1 MDAALMD
8 VARLQEV
15 RLSIRA
21 LPSVRA
27 SVHLLSPQSLRT
39 EFTDVSGN
47 LLPLLIAI
55 RLEEPQGLTCV
66 LVADEQRAQTL
77 AGDLAA
83 MGVPEAQVVVLP
95 SMLGE
100 LFEDTPPDLHLIGS
114 RIESLWKVATGQ
126 ARVLIAT
133 AQSLLE
139 PTLPPD
145 ALREAAFTAR
155 RGEMLDMEWLMR
167 RLVELGYEREEMVAQ
182 RGQFSRRGGIVDIF
196 PVHADEPVR
205 LEFFGDEI
213 DRLQPFDSDSQRA
226 SGHLS
231 ECVITPAREVL
242 WNAADVEG
250 AVSKLQHLLEEAL
263 HDLGQKG
270 NERAPDAL
278 RQRIEDDLLRL
289 QHRVAFDRLEHYIA
303 LLHPGAHALQYLPSD
318 CLLVVEEPLQAQTV
332 YHQSSRDALDVLAHR
347 VKRGEMLPLE
357 KLWQSVP
364 TAVPQPDGFSTVLR
378 HILQDRQWLAVS
390 SIPSPRELLPKVKE
404 EELNARALP
413 GYRGQLPALMGTIR
427 SWLQSRCVV
436 IVATEQPHRVSE
448 ILEEHDLFPNG
459 IPTDGEQ
466 GALAVVH
473 ARLSSGFLW
482 EAARLVVLTDA
493 ELFGASRLRILRRR
507 VHEGIPLSSILDLRS
522 GDYVVHIHHG
532 IGIYRGITQREV
544 LGVRR
549 DYLLIQYAPPDILLV
564 PTDQIDRLQKYIG
577 SEDNPPAIHRLGG
590 SEWAMTKRHAKA
602 KARKMAEELIRL
614 YAAREAAERPPYSPD
629 TPWQQE
635 MESAFPYDETPDQR
649 RAILEVKRDME
660 GSRKPMDRLI
670 CGDVG
675 FGKTEVAIRAAFK
688 AVMEGRQ
695 VAVICPTTVLAAQHY
710 NTFRERFAAY
720 PIRVELLN
728 RFRSPKE
735 QKEVVEGL
743 RVGAV
748 DVVIGTHRLL
758 SKDVQFR
765 NLGLLVVDE
774 EQRFGVAHKE
784 HLKRLRTQV
793 DVLTLT
799 ATPIPRTLHMALGGL
814 RAMSVI
820 NDPPFGRLPIRTI
833 VRPYDDDVVR
843 EAILRELERGGQ
855 VYYVHNRVQSIYHV
869 AQHVQEL
876 VPFARIRVAHGQMP
890 DDELEEVMLGFYHHD
905 FDVLVCTTII
915 ENGLD
920 VPNAN
925 TLIVERAHRL
935 GLAQLYQLRG
945 RVGRSDRQAY
955 AYFFYRNDAKLDERA
970 QQRLNALRE
979 FAGLGSG
986 LKLAM
991 RDLEIRGAGNLLG
1004 AEQHGAMISVGFEL
1018 YAEMLAEAIRE
1029 LRGQPEETFYL
1040 PPVDVPVNAYIP
1052 ATYIADESQRIFFYK
1067 KMAAVRKLEDVAEI
1081 EAELRDRFGPLP
1093 EVVQNAL
1100 QLLRLRLQAA
1110 RIGIAEVKANRHWA
1124 NIRFAG
1130 HVRLTPQA
1138 VRALTHVYRQHQF
1151 TGEGV
1156 RLSLAGNGSPLA
1168 ALADMFDLLENA
1180 LEQREKV

>member
-1 MDAALMD
+1 MD
-8 VARLQEV
+8 VPRLQELV
-15 RLSIRA
+15 DTLRA
-21 LPSVRA
+21 LPGVRVGA
-27 SVHLLSPQSLRT
+27 HLVSPQSHRT
-39 EFTDVSGN
+39 EFTEVSGN
-47 LLPLLIAI
+47 LLPLLLATSL
-55 RLEEPQGLTCV
+55 RENSPLLCV
-66 LVADEQRAQTL
+66 LVADTQRAETL
-77 AGDLAA
+77 ALDLAVL
-83 MGVPEAQVVVLP
+83 GVPEEQVVILP

-100 LFEDTPPDLHLIGS
+100 LFEDTSPDLHLIGS
-114 RIESLWKVATGQ
+114 RIESLWKVATG
-126 ARVLIAT
+126 RTKVLIAT
-133 AQSLLE
+133 PQSLLE

-145 ALREAAFTAR
+145 ALREAAFTVR
-155 RGEMLDMEWLMR
+155 KGETVDMEGMLH
-167 RLVELGYEREEMVAQ
+167 RLVQLGYEREEMVAQ
-182 RGQFSRRGGIVDIF
+182 RGQFSRRGGILDVF
-196 PVHADEPVR
+196 PVHTDEPVR
-205 LEFFGDEI
+205 MEFFGDEI
-213 DRLQPFDSDSQRA
+213 DRLQPFDPDSQRA
-226 SGHLS
+226 TGHLGA
-231 ECVITPAREVL
+231 CTVTPAREVL
-242 WNAADVEG
+242 WDRADVEG
-250 AVSKLQHLLEEAL
+250 ATRLLQQLLDETLTSLVAE
-263 HDLGQKG
+263 GS
-270 NERAPDAL
+270 ERAPDAL

-289 QHRVAFDRLEHYIA
+289 QNRVVFERLEHYIA
-303 LLHPGAHALQYLPSD
+303 LLHRGVNALQYLPPD
-318 CLLVVEEPLQAQTV
+318 CLLILDEPLQQQTV
-332 YHQSSRDALDVLAHR
+332 YAQSSREALDVLSHR
-347 VKRGEMLPLE
+347 VQRGEMLPIE
-357 KLWQSVP
+357 RLWQGVP
-364 TAVPQPDGFSTVLR
+364 FAVPQPEGFSAVLA
-378 HILQDRQWLAVS
+378 HILQGRQWVAFS
-390 SIPSPRELLPKVKE
+390 SIPAPREVLPKVRE
-404 EELNARALP
+404 EELAARALP
-413 GYRGQLPALMGTIR
+413 GYRGQLSALMGTLR
-427 SWLQSRCVV
+427 NWLQSRCVV
-436 IVATEQPHRVSE
+436 VIATEQPHRVRE
-448 ILEEHDLFPNG
+448 ILEEHDLFPVDM
-459 IPTDGEQ
+459 PADAEQ
-466 GALAVVH
+466 GALVLAH
-473 ARLSSGFLW
+473 ARLSTGFLW
-482 EAARLVVLTDA
+482 EKARLVVLTDA
-493 ELFGASRLRILRRR
+493 ELFGASRMRILRRR
-507 VHEGIPLSSILDLRS
+507 VHEGIPLSSILDLRP

-532 IGIYRGITQREV
+532 IGIYRGIVQREV

-549 DYLLIQYAPPDILLV
+549 DYLLIQYAPPDTLLV
-564 PTDQIDRLQKYIG
+564 PTDQVDRLQKYIG
-577 SEDNPPAIHRLGG
+577 SEENPPEIHRLGG
-590 SEWAMTKRHAKA
+590 SEWALTKRRAKA
-602 KARKMAEELIRL
+602 KARQMAEELIRL

-635 MESAFPYDETPDQR
+635 MESAFPYEETPDQR

-758 SKDVQFR
+758 SKDVQFH

-774 EQRFGVAHKE
+774 EQRFGVAQKE
-784 HLKRLRTQV
+784 YIKRLRTQV

-799 ATPIPRTLHMALGGL
+799 ATPIPRTLHLALGGL

-820 NDPPFGRLPIRTI
+820 NDPPFGRLPIRTV

-876 VPFARIRVAHGQMP
+876 VPFARVRVAHGQMP

-1004 AEQHGAMISVGFEL
+1004 AEQHGAMVSVGFEL

-1029 LRGQPEETFYL
+1029 LRGQPEETFFL
-1040 PPVDVPVNAYIP
+1040 PPVDVPVNVYIP
-1052 ATYIADESQRIFFYK
+1052 PGYIADEAQRILFYK
-1067 KMAAVRKLEDVAEI
+1067 KMAAVRKMQDVDEI

-1100 QLLRLRLQAA
+1100 WLLRLRLQAA
-1110 RIGIAEVKANRHWA
+1110 RIGIAEVKADKQWA
-1124 NIRFAG
+1124 NIRFQK

-1168 ALADMFDLLENA
+1168 TLSDMLDLLEHA
-1180 LEQREKV
+1180 LKQKA

>member
-1 MDAALMD
+1 MD
-8 VARLQEV
+8 VPRLQE
-15 RLSIRA
+15 LLETLRA
-21 LPSVRA
+21 LSSVRA
-27 SVHLLSPQSLRT
+27 GAHLLSPRSHRT

-47 LLPLLIAI
+47 LLPLLIAASL
-55 RLEEPQGLTCV
+55 REDSPLLCV
-66 LVADEQRAQTL
+66 LVADTQRAETL
-77 AGDLAA
+77 ALDLAVL
-83 MGVPEAQVVVLP
+83 GVPEEQIVVLP
-95 SMLGE
+95 SLLSE

-114 RIESLWKVATGQ
+114 RIESLWKVATGR
-126 ARVLIAT
+126 AKVLIAT
-133 AQSLLE
+133 PQSLLE

-145 ALREAAFTAR
+145 ALRKATFTVR
-155 RGEMLDMEWLMR
+155 KGEMVDMEHLLR
-167 RLVELGYEREEMVAQ
+167 RLVQLGYEREEMVAQ
-182 RGQFSRRGGIVDIF
+182 RGQFSRRGGILDVF

-205 LEFFGDEI
+205 MEFFGDEI
-213 DRLQPFDSDSQRA
+213 DRLQPFDPDSQRA
-226 SGHLS
+226 TCHLS
-231 ECVITPAREVL
+231 ECTMTPAREVL
-242 WNAADVEG
+242 WDSADVEG
-250 AVSKLQHLLEEAL
+250 AIRLLSQMLEETLAQL
-263 HDLGQKG
+263 VAEG
-270 NERAPDAL
+270 NERAPQEL

-289 QHRVAFDRLEHYIA
+289 QNRVAFERLEHYIA
-303 LLHPGAHALQYLPSD
+303 LLHHGVDVLQYLPSD
-318 CLLVVEEPLQAQTV
+318 CLLVLNEPLQQQAV
-332 YHQSSRDALDVLAHR
+332 YASSSRDTLDVLSHR
-347 VKRGEMLPLE
+347 VKRGEMLPIE
-357 KLWQSVP
+357 KLWQSLP
-364 TAVPQPDGFSTVLR
+364 FAVPQPEGFSSVLK
-378 HILQDRQWLAVS
+378 HLLEGRQWVAFS
-390 SIPSPRELLPKVKE
+390 SIPTPQELLPKARE
-404 EELNARALP
+404 EELTARALP
-413 GYRGQLPALMGTIR
+413 GYRGQLSALMGTLR
-427 SWLQSRCVV
+427 NWLESGCTVV
-436 IVATEQPHRVSE
+436 VATEQPHRVRE
-448 ILEEHDLFPNG
+448 ILEEHDLFPADE
-459 IPTDGEQ
+459 PAEGEQ
-466 GALAVVH
+466 GVLVVVH

-482 EAARLVVLTDA
+482 EKARLVVLTDA
-493 ELFGASRLRILRRR
+493 ELFGASRVRILRRH
-507 VHEGIPLSSILDLRS
+507 VHEGIPLSSILDLRP

-532 IGIYRGITQREV
+532 IGIYRGIVQREV

-549 DYLLIQYAPPDILLV
+549 DYLLIQYAPPDTLLV
-564 PTDQIDRLQKYIG
+564 PADQIDRLQKYIG
-577 SEDNPPAIHRLGG
+577 SEENPPEIHRLGG
-590 SEWAMTKRHAKA
+590 SEWAMTKRRAKA
-602 KARKMAEELIRL
+602 KARRMAEELIRL

-635 MESAFPYDETPDQR
+635 MESAFPYEETPDQR
-649 RAILEVKRDME
+649 RAILDVKRDME

-688 AVMEGRQ
+688 AVMEGKQ
-695 VAVICPTTVLAAQHY
+695 VAVMCPTTVLAAQHY

-758 SKDVQFR
+758 SKDVRFH

-774 EQRFGVAHKE
+774 EQRFGVAQKE
-784 HLKRLRTQV
+784 HIKRLRTQV

-799 ATPIPRTLHMALGGL
+799 ATPIPRTLHIALGGL

-890 DDELEEVMLGFYHHD
+890 DEELEEVMLGFYHHD

-955 AYFFYRNDAKLDERA
+955 AYFFYRNDARLDERA

-1029 LRGQPEETFYL
+1029 LRGQPEETFFL
-1040 PPVDVPVNAYIP
+1040 PPVDVPVNVYIP
-1052 ATYIADESQRIFFYK
+1052 PAYIADESQRIFFYK
-1067 KMAAVRKLEDVAEI
+1067 KMAAVRKMQDVEEI

-1100 QLLRLRLQAA
+1100 WLLRLRLQAA
-1110 RIGIAEVKANRHWA
+1110 RIGVAEVKADKQWA
-1124 NIRFAG
+1124 NIRFQS

-1156 RLSLAGNGSPLA
+1156 RLSLVGNNSPLA
-1168 ALADMFDLLENA
+1168 ALADMLDLLENA
-1180 LEQREKV
+1180 LRQTQKV

>member
-1 MDAALMD
+1 MD
-8 VARLQEV
+8 VPRLQE
-15 RLSIRA
+15 LLEALRA
-21 LPSVRA
+21 LTGVRDCA
-27 SVHLLSPQSLRT
+27 HLLSPQSHRT

-47 LLPLLIAI
+47 LLPLLIAAS
-55 RLEEPQGLTCV
+55 LTEDSPLLCV
-66 LVADEQRAQTL
+66 LVADAQQAETL
-77 AGDLAA
+77 ALDLAVL
-83 MGVPEAQVVVLP
+83 GVPEGQVVVLP

-100 LFEDTPPDLHLIGS
+100 LFEDTSPDLHLIGS

-126 ARVLIAT
+126 AKVLIAT
-133 AQSLLE
+133 PQSLLE

-145 ALREAAFTAR
+145 ALCEATFTVHK
-155 RGEMLDMEWLMR
+155 GEMVDMERLLR
-167 RLVELGYEREEMVAQ
+167 RLVQLGYEREEMVAQ
-182 RGQFSRRGGIVDIF
+182 RGQFSRRGGIVDVF

-213 DRLQPFDSDSQRA
+213 ERLQPFDPDSQRA
-226 SGHLS
+226 TAHLD
-231 ECVITPAREVL
+231 ECTITPAREVL
-242 WNAADVEG
+242 WNCADVEG
-250 AVSKLQHLLEEAL
+250 TIRLLRRMLDETLQQLVAE
-263 HDLGQKG
+263 G
-270 NERAPDAL
+270 NERAPEHL
-278 RQRIEDDLLRL
+278 RQRMEDDLLRL
-289 QHRVAFDRLEHYIA
+289 QNCVAFERLEHYIA
-303 LLHPGAHALQYLPSD
+303 LLHRGVNALQYLSPD
-318 CLLVVEEPLQAQTV
+318 CLLVLHEPLHQQTV
-332 YHQSSRDALDVLAHR
+332 YAQSSRDALDVLLHR

-357 KLWQSVP
+357 KLWRGVP
-364 TAVPQPDGFSTVLR
+364 FAVPQPEGFTAVIG
-378 HILQDRQWLAVS
+378 HILSGREWVGVS
-390 SIPSPRELLPKVKE
+390 SIPSPRELLPKARE
-404 EELNARALP
+404 EELSVRALP
-413 GYRGQLPALMGTIR
+413 GYRGQLPALMGTLR
-427 SWLQSRCVV
+427 NWLQSQCVV

-448 ILEEHDLFPNG
+448 ILEEYDLFPTG
-459 IPTDGEQ
+459 LPRDGWH
-466 GALAVVH
+466 GSLVVAH
-473 ARLSSGFLW
+473 ARLSSGFFW
-482 EAARLVVLTDA
+482 EKARLAVLTDA
-493 ELFGASRLRILRRR
+493 ELFGASRVRILRRR
-507 VHEGIPLSSILDLRS
+507 VHEGIPLSSILDLRP

-532 IGIYRGITQREV
+532 IGIYRGIVQREV

-549 DYLLIQYAPPDILLV
+549 DYLLVQYAPPDTLLV

-577 SEDNPPAIHRLGG
+577 SEENTPEIHRLGG
-590 SEWAMTKRHAKA
+590 SEWAMTKRRAKA

-635 MESAFPYDETPDQR
+635 MESAFPYEETPDQR

-688 AVMEGRQ
+688 AVMEGKQ
-695 VAVICPTTVLAAQHY
+695 VAVMCPTTVLAAQHY

-735 QKEVVEGL
+735 QREVVEGL

-758 SKDVQFR
+758 SKDVRFH

-774 EQRFGVAHKE
+774 EQRFGVAQKE
-784 HLKRLRTQV
+784 QLKRLRTQV

-799 ATPIPRTLHMALGGL
+799 ATPIPRTLHIALGGL

-1004 AEQHGAMISVGFEL
+1004 AEQHGAMVSVGFEL
-1018 YAEMLAEAIRE
+1018 YAEMLAEAVRE
-1029 LRGQPEETFYL
+1029 LRGQPEETFFL
-1040 PPVDVPVNAYIP
+1040 PPVDLPVNVYIP
-1052 ATYIADESQRIFFYK
+1052 TGYISDESQRIFFYK
-1067 KMAAVRKLEDVAEI
+1067 KMAAVRKMQDVDEI

-1100 QLLRLRLQAA
+1100 WLLRLRLQAA
-1110 RIGIAEVKANRHWA
+1110 RVGIAEVKADRQWA
-1124 NIRFAG
+1124 NIRFQG

-1138 VRALTHVYRQHQF
+1138 VRALVQVYRQHQF

-1156 RLSLAGNGSPLA
+1156 RVSLMGNGSPLA
-1168 ALADMFDLLENA
+1168 ALSDAFDLLENA
-1180 LEQREKV
+1180 LRQKV

>member
-1 MDAALMD
+1 MEIH
-8 VARLQEV
+8 RLQEV
-15 RLSIRA
+15 VPTLHA
-21 LPSVRA
+21 LGGVRA
-27 SVHLLSPQSLRT
+27 FAHLLSADSHRT
-39 EFTDVSGN
+39 EFTEVTGN
-47 LLPLLIAI
+47 LLPLLIAGVADGQVP
-55 RLEEPQGLTCV
+55 LLCV
-66 LVADEQRAQTL
+66 LVADSQRAETL
-77 AGDLAA
+77 AQDLAV

-114 RIESLWKVATGQ
+114 RIEALWKVAIGQ

-145 ALREAAFTAR
+145 ALRESAFTLR
-155 RGEMLDMEWLMR
+155 RGAMADMEQLMR
-167 RLVELGYEREEMVAQ
+167 RLVRLGYEREEMVAQ
-182 RGQFSRRGGIVDIF
+182 RGQFSRRGGILDVF

-205 LEFFGDEI
+205 MEFFGDEI
-213 DRLQPFDSDSQRA
+213 ERMQPFDPDSQRA
-226 SGHLS
+226 TGHLD

-242 WNAADVEG
+242 WECADVEG
-250 AVSKLQHLLEEAL
+250 AVARLQELLEETLHELAQTDNQRAL
-263 HDLGQKG
+263 T
-270 NERAPDAL
+270 PL
-278 RQRIEDDLLRL
+278 RETIEDDILRL
-289 QHRVAFDRLEHYIA
+289 QNRVAFDRLEHYIA
-303 LLHPGAHALQYLPSD
+303 LLHPGVSALHYLPAE
-318 CLLVVEEPLQAQTV
+318 CLLVLDEPIQQQTV
-332 YHQSSRDALDVLAHR
+332 YHQSSRDALDVLVHR
-347 VKRGEMLPLE
+347 VRRGEMLPIDR
-357 KLWQSVP
+357 LWQSLPV
-364 TAVPQPDGFSTVLR
+364 AIPQPDGFPNVLAHLLEGR
-378 HILQDRQWLAVS
+378 KWVAFS
-390 SIPSPRELLPKVKE
+390 SIPAPRELLPKLRE
-404 EELNARALP
+404 QELTARALP
-413 GYRGQLPALMGTIR
+413 GYRGQLPALMGTLR
-427 SWLQSRCVV
+427 NWLASGCAVV
-436 IVATEQPHRVSE
+436 IATEQPHRVTE
-448 ILEEHDLFPNG
+448 ILEEHDLFPTD
-459 IPTDGEQ
+459 IPAEGT
-466 GALAVVH
+466 LTVVH

-482 EAARLVVLTDA
+482 ESAKLVVLTDA

-507 VHEGIPLSSILDLRS
+507 VHEGIPLSSILDLRP

-532 IGIYRGITQREV
+532 IGIYRGIVQREV

-549 DYLLIQYAPPDILLV
+549 DYLLIQYAPPDTLLV

-577 SEDNPPAIHRLGG
+577 SEENPPEIHRLGG
-590 SEWAMTKRHAKA
+590 SEWAMAKRRAKA

-614 YAAREAAERPPYSPD
+614 YAARESAERPPYSPD

-635 MESAFPYDETPDQR
+635 MESAFPYEETPDQR

-660 GSRKPMDRLI
+660 TSRKPMDRLV

-710 NTFRERFAAY
+710 QTFRERFAAY

-748 DVVIGTHRLL
+748 DVVVGTHRLL
-758 SKDVQFR
+758 SKDVQFH

-774 EQRFGVAHKE
+774 EQRFGVAQKE
-784 HLKRLRTQV
+784 HIKRLRTQV

-820 NDPPFGRLPIRTI
+820 NDPPFGRLPVRTI

-890 DDELEEVMLGFYHHD
+890 DEELEEVMLGFYQHD

-1004 AEQHGAMISVGFEL
+1004 AEQHGAMVSVGFEL
-1018 YAEMLAEAIRE
+1018 YAEMLAEAVRE
-1029 LRGQPEETFYL
+1029 LRGQPEETFFL
-1040 PPVDVPVNAYIP
+1040 PPVDVPVNVYIP
-1052 ATYIADESQRIFFYK
+1052 AGYIGDESQRIFFYK
-1067 KMAAVRKLEDVAEI
+1067 KMAAVRKEADVDEI

-1100 QLLRLRLQAA
+1100 WLLRLRLRAA
-1110 RIGIAEVKANRHWA
+1110 QIGIAEVKADRQWA
-1124 NIRFAG
+1124 NIRFQS

-1138 VRALTHVYRQHQF
+1138 VRLLTQVYRQHQF

-1156 RLSLAGNGSPLA
+1156 RLSLAGAASPLV
-1168 ALADMFDLLENA
+1168 ALAEMFDLLENA
-1180 LEQREKV
+1180 LRQPVTK

>member
-1 MDAALMD
+1 MD
-8 VARLQEV
+8 VPRLQE
-15 RLSIRA
+15 LLEA
-21 LPSVRA
+21 LRTLPGVRA
-27 SVHLLSPQSLRT
+27 CAHLLSPESHRI

-47 LLPLLIAI
+47 LLPLLIAAA
-55 RLEEPQGLTCV
+55 LTEDSPLLCV
-66 LVADEQRAQTL
+66 LVADVQRAETL
-77 AGDLAA
+77 ALDLAVL
-83 MGVPEAQVVVLP
+83 GVPEEQVVVLP

-114 RIESLWKVATGQ
+114 RVESLWKVATGQ
-126 ARVLIAT
+126 AKVLIAT
-133 AQSLLE
+133 PQSLLE
-139 PTLPPD
+139 PTLPPE
-145 ALREAAFTAR
+145 ALREASFTVR
-155 RGEMLDMEWLMR
+155 KGEMVDMEGLLR
-167 RLVELGYEREEMVAQ
+167 RLVQLGYEREEMVAQ
-182 RGQFSRRGGIVDIF
+182 RGQFSRRGGILDVF
-196 PVHADEPVR
+196 PVHADEPMR
-205 LEFFGDEI
+205 MEFFGDEI
-213 DRLQPFDSDSQRA
+213 DRLQPFDPDSQRA
-226 SGHLS
+226 TGHLS
-231 ECVITPAREVL
+231 KCTITPAREVL
-242 WNAADVEG
+242 WYRADVEC
-250 AVSKLQHLLEEAL
+250 ATYALQQILDETVAQLVAE
-263 HDLGQKG
+263 G
-270 NERAPDAL
+270 NERAPHQL

-289 QHRVAFDRLEHYIA
+289 QNRVAFERLEHYIA
-303 LLHPGAHALQYLPSD
+303 LLHRGVNALQYLPPD
-318 CLLVVEEPLQAQTV
+318 CLLVLDEPLQQQTV
-332 YHQSSRDALDVLAHR
+332 YAQSSRDALDVLSHR
-347 VKRGEMLPLE
+347 VRRGEMLPLA
-357 KLWQSVP
+357 KLWQGVP
-364 TAVPQPDGFSTVLR
+364 FAIPQPEGFAAVMG
-378 HILQDRQWLAVS
+378 HILNGRQWMAFS
-390 SIPSPRELLPKVKE
+390 SIPAPHEVLPKVRE
-404 EELNARALP
+404 EELTARALP
-413 GYRGQLPALMGTIR
+413 GYRGQLPALMGTLR
-427 SWLQSRCVV
+427 NWLQSRCVV
-436 IVATEQPHRVSE
+436 VVATEQPHRVRE
-448 ILEEHDLFPNG
+448 ILEEHDLFPTDVS
-459 IPTDGEQ
+459 TDGEH
-466 GALAVVH
+466 GALVVAH

-482 EAARLVVLTDA
+482 EKARLVVLTDA
-493 ELFGASRLRILRRR
+493 ELFGASRVRILRRR
-507 VHEGIPLSSILDLRS
+507 VHEGVPLSSILDLRP

-532 IGIYRGITQREV
+532 IGIYRGIVQREV

-549 DYLLIQYAPPDILLV
+549 DYLLIQYAPPDTLLV

-577 SEDNPPAIHRLGG
+577 SEENPPEIHRLGG
-590 SEWAMTKRHAKA
+590 SEWALAKRRAKA

-635 MESAFPYDETPDQR
+635 MESAFPYEETPDQR
-649 RAILEVKRDME
+649 RAIMEVKRDME

-688 AVMEGRQ
+688 AVMEGKQ
-695 VAVICPTTVLAAQHY
+695 VAVMCPTTVLAAQHY

-758 SKDVQFR
+758 SKDVKFH

-774 EQRFGVAHKE
+774 EQRFGVAQKE
-784 HLKRLRTQV
+784 HIKRLRTQV

-799 ATPIPRTLHMALGGL
+799 ATPIPRTLHIALGGL

-925 TLIVERAHRL
+925 TLIVERAHRM

-1004 AEQHGAMISVGFEL
+1004 AEQHGAMVSVGFEL

-1029 LRGQPEETFYL
+1029 LRGQPEETFFL
-1040 PPVDVPVNAYIP
+1040 PPVDVPVNVYIP
-1052 ATYIADESQRIFFYK
+1052 PAYIADESQRIFFYK
-1067 KMAAVRKLEDVAEI
+1067 KMAAVRKMQDVDEI

-1093 EVVQNAL
+1093 EVVRNAL
-1100 QLLRLRLQAA
+1100 WLLRLRLQAA
-1110 RIGIAEVKANRHWA
+1110 RLGIAEVKADRQWA
-1124 NIRFAG
+1124 NIRFQS

-1138 VRALTHVYRQHQF
+1138 VRTLASMYRQHQF

-1156 RLSLAGNGSPLA
+1156 RVSLAGSDSPLA
-1168 ALADMFDLLENA
+1168 ALSDVFDLLENA
-1180 LEQREKV
+1180 LRRKM

>member
-1 MDAALMD
+1 MD
-8 VARLQEV
+8 VRHLHEV
-15 RLSIRA
+15 VPALHA
-21 LPSVRA
+21 LPGVQAFAQLFTPA
-27 SVHLLSPQSLRT
+27 SHRT
-39 EFTDVSGN
+39 EFTGILGN
-47 LLPLLIAI
+47 LLPFLIV
-55 RLEEPQGLTCV
+55 GTLTENSPLFCV
-66 LVADEQRAQTL
+66 LVADSQRAETL
-77 AGDLAA
+77 AMDLVAL
-83 MGVPEAQVVVLP
+83 GVSEQQIVVLP

-114 RIESLWKVATGQ
+114 RVESLWKVATGQ
-126 ARVLIAT
+126 AKVLIAT
-133 AQSLLE
+133 PQSLLE
-139 PTLPPD
+139 PNLPPD
-145 ALREAAFTAR
+145 CLCKATFTVRQGDIA
-155 RGEMLDMEWLMR
+155 DMESLMR
-167 RLVELGYEREEMVAQ
+167 RLVRLGYEREEMVAQ
-182 RGQFSRRGGIVDIF
+182 RGQFSRRGGILDIF

-213 DRLQPFDSDSQRA
+213 ERIQPFDPDSQR
-226 SGHLS
+226 STGHIE
-231 ECVITPAREVL
+231 ECVITPAREV
-242 WNAADVEG
+242 WWQSADVMGTCERLQSLLEGTLQQLIAEG
-250 AVSKLQHLLEEAL
+250 A
-263 HDLGQKG
+263 G
-270 NERAPDAL
+270 RAAEQL
-278 RQRIEDDLLRL
+278 RPRIEDDVLRL
-289 QHRVAFDRLEHYIA
+289 QNRVAFERLEHYIA
-303 LLHPGAHALQYLPSD
+303 LLHPGVNALQYLPPD
-318 CLLVVEEPLQAQTV
+318 CLIVLDEPLQQQTSH
-332 YHQSSRDALDVLAHR
+332 HQSSREALDVLSHR
-347 VKRGEMLPLE
+347 VKRGEMLPIQ
-357 KLWQSVP
+357 KLWESEP
-364 TAVPQPDGFSTVLR
+364 FAVPQPDGFPAVIE
-378 HILQDRQWLAVS
+378 HILTNRRWFAFS
-390 SIPSPRELLPKVKE
+390 SIPAPREVIPKVRE
-404 EELNARALP
+404 QELNASALP
-413 GYRGQLPALMGTIR
+413 GYRGQLSALMSTAR
-427 SWLQSRCVV
+427 NWLDNRLVV
-436 IVATEQPHRVSE
+436 VVATEQPLRVSE
-448 ILEEHDLFPNG
+448 ILEEHNLFPSD
-459 IPTDGEQ
+459 IPTDDKH
-466 GALAVVH
+466 GALVVAH

-482 EAARLVVLTDA
+482 DEARLVVLTDA
-493 ELFGASRLRILRRR
+493 EMFGASRLRILRRR
-507 VHEGIPLSSILDLRS
+507 VHEGIPLSSILDLRP

-532 IGIYRGITQREV
+532 IGIYRGIVQREV

-549 DYLLIQYAPPDILLV
+549 DYLLIQYAPPDTLLV

-577 SEDNPPAIHRLGG
+577 SEENPPEIHRLGG
-590 SEWAMTKRHAKA
+590 SEWALTKRRAKA

-614 YAAREAAERPPYSPD
+614 YASRESAERPSYSPD

-635 MESAFPYDETPDQR
+635 MESAFLYEETPDQR
-649 RAILEVKRDME
+649 RAILEVKHDME

-688 AVMEGRQ
+688 AVMEGKQ

-710 NTFRERFAAY
+710 STFRERFAAY
-720 PIRVELLN
+720 PIRVELLT

-748 DVVIGTHRLL
+748 DVVISTHRLL
-758 SKDVQFR
+758 SKDVRFHR
-765 NLGLLVVDE
+765 LGLLVIDE
-774 EQRFGVAHKE
+774 EQRFGVAQKE
-784 HLKRLRTQV
+784 HIKRLRTQV

-814 RAMSVI
+814 RSMSII
-820 NDPPFGRLPIRTI
+820 NDPPFGRLPVRTI
-833 VRPYDDDVVR
+833 VRPSDDDVVR

-925 TLIVERAHRL
+925 TLLVDRSHRL

-955 AYFFYRNDAKLDERA
+955 AYFFYPNEAKLDERA

-986 LKLAM
+986 LKLAL

-1018 YAEMLAEAIRE
+1018 YAEMLAESIRE
-1029 LRGQPEETFYL
+1029 LRGQPDETLFL

-1052 ATYIADESQRIFFYK
+1052 ASYIRDESQRIFFYK
-1067 KMAAVRKLEDVAEI
+1067 KMAAVRQNKDVDEI
-1081 EAELRDRFGPLP
+1081 EYELRDRFGPLP

-1100 QLLRLRLQAA
+1100 WLLRLRLQAA
-1110 RIGIAEVKANRHWA
+1110 RNGIAEVKADRQWA
-1124 NIRFAG
+1124 NIRFAS

-1138 VRALTHVYRQHQF
+1138 VRALVHVYRQHQF
-1151 TGEGV
+1151 TGKGLRV
-1156 RLSLAGNGSPLA
+1156 SLSNASSPLSA
-1168 ALADMFDLLENA
+1168 IADMLDLLENA
-1180 LEQREKV
+1180 LREPVSP

>member
-1 MDAALMD
+1 MD
-8 VARLQEV
+8 VRRLHEIV
-15 RLSIRA
+15 PALHA
-21 LPSVRA
+21 LPGVRVFAHLFTPA
-27 SVHLLSPQSLRT
+27 SHRT
-39 EFTDVSGN
+39 EFIGVSGN
-47 LLPLLIAI
+47 LLPLIIAGAVAEGHP
-55 RLEEPQGLTCV
+55 LLCV
-66 LVADEQRAQTL
+66 LVADTQRAETL
-77 AGDLAA
+77 AGDLAVL
-83 MGVPEAQVVVLP
+83 GVPEAQVVVLP
-95 SMLGE
+95 SMLE
-100 LFEDTPPDLHLIGS
+100 QLFEDAPPDLHLIGS

-133 AQSLLE
+133 PQSLLE
-139 PTLPPD
+139 PTLPPESV
-145 ALREAAFTAR
+145 REATFTLR
-155 RGEMLDMEWLMR
+155 RGEMVDMEWLTR
-167 RLVELGYEREEMVAQ
+167 QLVNLGYEREEMVAQ
-182 RGQFSRRGGIVDIF
+182 RGQFSRRGGILDVF

-213 DRLQPFDSDSQRA
+213 ERIQPFDPDSQRSA
-226 SGHLS
+226 GHLD
-231 ECVITPAREVL
+231 ECTITPAREV
-242 WNAADVEG
+242 WWQSASVQEACER
-250 AVSKLQHLLEEAL
+250 LQSLLEETVQQLVAE
-263 HDLGQKG
+263 GAGRSAEQ
-270 NERAPDAL
+270 L
-278 RQRIEDDLLRL
+278 RQRIEDDILRL
-289 QHRVAFDRLEHYIA
+289 QNRVTFDRLEHYIA
-303 LLHPGAHALQYLPSD
+303 LLHPGVCALQYLPSD
-318 CLLVVEEPLQAQTV
+318 CLVVLDEPLQQQTA
-332 YHQSSRDALDVLAHR
+332 YGQSSRDALDVLSHR
-347 VKRGEMLPLE
+347 AKRGEMLPVE
-357 KLWQSVP
+357 RLWANLP
-364 TAVPQPDGFSTVLR
+364 LAVPQPEGFATVLA
-378 HILQDRQWLAVS
+378 HILAHRQWMAFS
-390 SIPSPRELLPKVKE
+390 SIPSPRELIPKVRE
-404 EELNARALP
+404 QEMNARALP

-427 SWLQSRCVV
+427 NWLEGRCVV
-436 IVATEQPHRVSE
+436 VVATEQPHRVSE
-448 ILEEHDLFPNG
+448 ILEEHDLY
-459 IPTDGEQ
+459 PTDLPQ
-466 GALAVVH
+466 DDQRGALVVVH

-482 EAARLVVLTDA
+482 EEARLVVLTDA

-507 VHEGIPLSSILDLRS
+507 VHEGIPLSSILDLRP

-532 IGIYRGITQREV
+532 IGIYRGIVQREV

-549 DYLLIQYAPPDILLV
+549 DYLLIHYAPPDTLLV

-577 SEDNPPAIHRLGG
+577 SEDNPPEVHRLGG
-590 SEWAMTKRHAKA
+590 SDWALTKRRAKA
-602 KARKMAEELIRL
+602 KARKIAEELIRL
-614 YAAREAAERPPYSPD
+614 YAARESAERPPYSAD

-660 GSRKPMDRLI
+660 ASRKPMDRLI

-695 VAVICPTTVLAAQHY
+695 VVVICPTTVLAAQHY

-728 RFRSPKE
+728 RFRTPKE
-735 QKEVVEGL
+735 QKEVIEGL

-758 SKDVQFR
+758 SKDVQFH

-774 EQRFGVAHKE
+774 EQRFGVAQKE
-784 HLKRLRTQV
+784 HIKRLRTQV

-820 NDPPFGRLPIRTI
+820 NDPPVGRLPVRTI

-843 EAILRELERGGQ
+843 EAILREMERGGQ

-955 AYFFYRNDAKLDERA
+955 AYFFYRNDARLDERA

-1040 PPVDVPVNAYIP
+1040 PPVDVPVNVYIP
-1052 ATYIADESQRIFFYK
+1052 ASYIADESQRILFYK
-1067 KMAAVRKLEDVAEI
+1067 KMAAVRQNKDVDEI
-1081 EAELRDRFGPLP
+1081 EHELRDRFGPLP

-1100 QLLRLRLQAA
+1100 WLLRLRLQAA
-1110 RIGIAEVKANRHWA
+1110 RIGVAEVKADKKWA
-1124 NIRFAG
+1124 NIRFAS

-1138 VRALTHVYRQHQF
+1138 VRALAHVYRQHQF

-1156 RLSLAGNGSPLA
+1156 RLSLTDASSPLSA
-1168 ALADMFDLLENA
+1168 IADMFDLLENA
-1180 LEQREKV
+1180 LKEPVGR

>member
-1 MDAALMD
+1 MD
-8 VARLQEV
+8 VQNLHEV
-15 RLSIRA
+15 VPLLRA
-21 LPSVRA
+21 LPGVRA
-27 SVHLLSPQSLRT
+27 FAHLFTPASHRT
-39 EFTDVSGN
+39 EFTGVSGN
-47 LLPLLIAI
+47 LLPLLIANA
-55 RLEEPQGLTCV
+55 LNDNSPLLCV
-66 LVADEQRAQTL
+66 LVADSQRAETL
-77 AGDLAA
+77 AMDLAGL
-83 MGVPEAQVVVLP
+83 GVPEAQIVVFP
-95 SMLGE
+95 SMLSE

-126 ARVLIAT
+126 AKVLIAT
-133 AQSLLE
+133 PQSLLE
-139 PTLPPD
+139 PTLPAD
-145 ALREAAFTAR
+145 SLREATFTLR
-155 RGEMLDMEWLMR
+155 RGEMADMEEILR
-167 RLVELGYEREEMVAQ
+167 RLVRLGYEREEMVAQ
-182 RGQFSRRGGIVDIF
+182 RGQFSRRGGILDVF

-205 LEFFGDEI
+205 VEFFGDEI
-213 DRLQPFDSDSQRA
+213 ERIQPFDPDSQR
-226 SGHLS
+226 STGHLS
-231 ECVITPAREVL
+231 ECTITPAREV
-242 WNAADVEG
+242 WWQSANVSG
-250 AVSKLQHLLEEAL
+250 ACQRLQDLLEETIQRLIAQN
-263 HDLGQKG
+263 LGRPAEQ
-270 NERAPDAL
+270 L
-278 RQRIEDDLLRL
+278 RQRIEDDILRL
-289 QHRVAFDRLEHYIA
+289 QNRVAFERLEHYIA
-303 LLHPGAHALQYLPSD
+303 LLHPGVNALQYLPPD
-318 CLLVVEEPLQAQTV
+318 CLLVVEEPLKQQTH
-332 YHQSSRDALDVLAHR
+332 YHQSSRDALDVLSHR
-347 VKRGEMLPLE
+347 VLRGEMLAIE
-357 KLWQSVP
+357 SLWETLPFAIPRSEGFP
-364 TAVPQPDGFSTVLR
+364 AVMG
-378 HILQDRQWLAVS
+378 HILASPRWLAFS
-390 SIPSPRELLPKVKE
+390 SIPTPREVIPKLRE
-404 EELNARALP
+404 QELNARALP
-413 GYRGQLPALMGTIR
+413 GYRGHLPALIETVR
-427 SWLQSRCVV
+427 NWLESRCVV
-436 IVATEQPHRVSE
+436 VVATEQPHRVNE
-448 ILEEHDLFPNG
+448 ILEEHHLFSSAISP
-459 IPTDGEQ
+459 DAEQ
-466 GALAVVH
+466 GALTVVH
-473 ARLSSGFLW
+473 ARFSTGFLW
-482 EAARLVVLTDA
+482 EEARLAILTDA
-493 ELFGASRLRILRRR
+493 ELFGASHLRILRRR
-507 VHEGIPLSSILDLRS
+507 VHEGIPLSSILDLRP
-522 GDYVVHIHHG
+522 GDYVVHIHQG
-532 IGIYRGITQREV
+532 IGIYRGIVQREV

-549 DYLLIQYAPPDILLV
+549 DYLLIQYAPPDTLLV

-577 SEDNPPAIHRLGG
+577 SEDNPPEVHRLGG
-590 SEWAMTKRHAKA
+590 SEWAMTKRRAKA

-614 YAAREAAERPPYSPD
+614 YAARESAERPPYSPD

-635 MESAFPYDETPDQR
+635 MESAFPYEETPDQR

-660 GSRKPMDRLI
+660 ASRKPMDRLI

-688 AVMEGRQ
+688 AVMDGKQ

-728 RFRSPKE
+728 RFRTPKE

-743 RVGAV
+743 RVGAL

-758 SKDVQFR
+758 SKDVQFH

-774 EQRFGVAHKE
+774 EQRFGVAQKE

-820 NDPPFGRLPIRTI
+820 NDPPFGRLPVRTI

-890 DDELEEVMLGFYHHD
+890 DDELEEVMLGFYHHE

-935 GLAQLYQLRG
+935 GLAQLHQLRG

-955 AYFFYRNDAKLDERA
+955 AYFFYRNDARLDERA

-986 LKLAM
+986 LKLAL

-1004 AEQHGAMISVGFEL
+1004 AEQHGAMLSVGFEL
-1018 YAEMLAEAIRE
+1018 YAQMLAEAIRE
-1029 LRGQPEETFYL
+1029 LRGQPEETFFL
-1040 PPVDVPVNAYIP
+1040 PPVDVPVNVYLP
-1052 ATYIADESQRIFFYK
+1052 ASYIADESQRIFFYK
-1067 KMAAVRKLEDVAEI
+1067 KMTAVRQNKDVEEI
-1081 EAELRDRFGPLP
+1081 EHELRDRFGPLP

-1100 QLLRLRLQAA
+1100 WLLRLRLQAA
-1110 RIGIAEVKANRHWA
+1110 RIGVAEVKADRQWA
-1124 NIRFAG
+1124 NVRFAS

-1138 VRALTHVYRQHQF
+1138 VHALAHVYRQHQF

-1156 RLSLAGNGSPLA
+1156 RVSLANASSPLSA
-1168 ALADMFDLLENA
+1168 IADMLDLLENA
-1180 LEQREKV
+1180 LKEPVGR

>member
-1 MDAALMD
+1 MD
-8 VARLQEV
+8 VPRLQE
-15 RLSIRA
+15 LLEPLRA
-21 LPSVRA
+21 LPGVRA
-27 SVHLLSPQSLRT
+27 CAHLLSPHSHRT
-39 EFTDVSGN
+39 EFTDASGN
-47 LLPLLIAI
+47 LLPLLIATSL
-55 RLEEPQGLTCV
+55 REDSPLLCV
-66 LVADEQRAQTL
+66 LVADVQRAETL
-77 AGDLAA
+77 ALDLAVLG
-83 MGVPEAQVVVLP
+83 MPEEQVVILP

-100 LFEDTPPDLHLIGS
+100 LFEDTPPNLHLIGS
-114 RIESLWKVATGQ
+114 RIESLWRVLTGQ
-126 ARVLIAT
+126 ARVLLAT
-133 AQSLLE
+133 PQSLLE

-145 ALREAAFTAR
+145 ALREAAFTVR
-155 RGEMLDMEWLMR
+155 KGDMVDMEQLLR
-167 RLVELGYEREEMVAQ
+167 RLVQLGYEREEMVAQ
-182 RGQFSRRGGIVDIF
+182 RGQFSRRGGILDVF

-205 LEFFGDEI
+205 MEFFGDEI
-213 DRLQPFDSDSQRA
+213 DRLQPFDPDSQRA
-226 SGHLS
+226 TRHLN
-231 ECVITPAREVL
+231 ECTITPAREVL
-242 WNAADVEG
+242 WDSADVEG
-250 AVSKLQHLLEEAL
+250 ATRAIQQLLEETLAQL
-263 HDLGQKG
+263 IAEG
-270 NERAPDAL
+270 NERAPENL

-289 QHRVAFDRLEHYIA
+289 HNRVAFERLEHYVA
-303 LLHPGAHALQYLPSD
+303 LLHRGVNARQYLPSD
-318 CLLVVEEPLQAQTV
+318 CLLILDEPLHQQTV
-332 YHQSSRDALDVLAHR
+332 YAQSSRDALDVLSHR
-347 VKRGEMLPLE
+347 VKRGEMLALE
-357 KLWQSVP
+357 KLWQALP
-364 TAVPQPDGFSTVLR
+364 LAVPQPDGFPALIE
-378 HILQDRQWLAVS
+378 HILHARQWTAFS
-390 SIPSPRELLPKVKE
+390 SIPTPREVLPKVRE
-404 EELNARALP
+404 EELSARALP
-413 GYRGQLPALMGTIR
+413 GYRGQLPMLMGTLR
-427 SWLQSRCVV
+427 NWLQSRCVV
-436 IVATEQPHRVSE
+436 VVATEQPHRLRE
-448 ILEEHDLFPNG
+448 ILEEHELFPTDM
-459 IPTDGEQ
+459 PADGEH
-466 GALAVVH
+466 GALIIAH

-482 EAARLVVLTDA
+482 EKVRLVVLTDA
-493 ELFGASRLRILRRR
+493 ELFGASRVRILRRH
-507 VHEGIPLSSILDLRS
+507 VHEGIPLSSILDLRP

-532 IGIYRGITQREV
+532 IGIYRGIVQREV

-549 DYLLIQYAPPDILLV
+549 DYLLIQYAPPDTLLV

-577 SEDNPPAIHRLGG
+577 SEENPPEIHRLGG
-590 SEWAMTKRHAKA
+590 SEWALTKRRAKA

-635 MESAFPYDETPDQR
+635 MESAFPYEETPDQR

-688 AVMEGRQ
+688 AVMEGKQ
-695 VAVICPTTVLAAQHY
+695 VAVMCPTTVLAAQHY

-758 SKDVQFR
+758 SKDVQFH

-774 EQRFGVAHKE
+774 EQRFGVAQKE
-784 HLKRLRTQV
+784 HIKRLRTQV

-799 ATPIPRTLHMALGGL
+799 ATPIPRTLHIALGGL
-814 RAMSVI
+814 RALSVI

-876 VPFARIRVAHGQMP
+876 VPFARVRVAHGQMP

-955 AYFFYRNDAKLDERA
+955 AYFFYRNDARLDDRA

-979 FAGLGSG
+979 FAQLGAG

-1029 LRGQPEETFYL
+1029 LQGQPEETFFL
-1040 PPVDVPVNAYIP
+1040 PPVDVPVNVYIP
-1052 ATYIADESQRIFFYK
+1052 PGYIADESQRIFFYK
-1067 KMAAVRKLEDVAEI
+1067 KMAAVRKMQDVDEI
-1081 EAELRDRFGPLP
+1081 EKELRDRFGPLP

-1100 QLLRLRLQAA
+1100 WLLRLRLQAA
-1110 RIGIAEVKANRHWA
+1110 RIGVAEVKAAKQWA
-1124 NIRFAG
+1124 NIRFQS
-1130 HVRLTPQA
+1130 HLRLTPQA
-1138 VRALTHVYRQHQF
+1138 VRTLAHVYRQHQF
-1151 TGEGV
+1151 TGEGM
-1156 RLSLAGNGSPLA
+1156 RLSLAGSSSPLA
-1168 ALADMFDLLENA
+1168 ALSDMFDLLENA
-1180 LEQREKV
+1180 LRQKV

>member
-1 MDAALMD
+1 MD
-8 VARLQEV
+8 VPRLQE
-15 RLSIRA
+15 LLEPLRA
-21 LPSVRA
+21 LPGVRA
-27 SVHLLSPQSLRT
+27 CAHLLSPHSHRT

-47 LLPLLIAI
+47 LLPLLIATSL
-55 RLEEPQGLTCV
+55 REDSPLLCV
-66 LVADEQRAQTL
+66 LVADVQRAETL
-77 AGDLAA
+77 ALDLAA
-83 MGVPEAQVVVLP
+83 LGMREEQVVILP

-114 RIESLWKVATGQ
+114 RIESLWRALTGQ
-126 ARVLIAT
+126 AKVLVAT
-133 AQSLLE
+133 PQSLLE

-145 ALREAAFTAR
+145 ALREATFTVR
-155 RGEMLDMEWLMR
+155 KGDMVHMEELLR
-167 RLVELGYEREEMVAQ
+167 RLVQLGYEREEMVAQ
-182 RGQFSRRGGIVDIF
+182 RGQFSRRGGILDVF

-205 LEFFGDEI
+205 MEFFGDEI
-213 DRLQPFDSDSQRA
+213 DRLQPFDPDSQRA
-226 SGHLS
+226 TGHLN
-231 ECVITPAREVL
+231 ECTITPAREVL
-242 WNAADVEG
+242 WHTADVEG
-250 AVSKLQHLLEEAL
+250 ATSAIQQLLEATLAQLIAE
-263 HDLGQKG
+263 G
-270 NERAPDAL
+270 NERALEHL

-289 QHRVAFDRLEHYIA
+289 QNRVAFERLEHYIA
-303 LLHPGAHALQYLPSD
+303 LLHRGVNALQYLPSD
-318 CLLVVEEPLQAQTV
+318 CLLILDEPLHQQTV
-332 YHQSSRDALDVLAHR
+332 YAQSSRDALDVLSHR
-347 VKRGEMLPLE
+347 VKRGEMLALE
-357 KLWQSVP
+357 KLWQALP
-364 TAVPQPDGFSTVLR
+364 LAVPQPDGFPALIE
-378 HILQDRQWLAVS
+378 HILHARQWTAFS
-390 SIPSPRELLPKVKE
+390 SIPTPREVLPKVRE
-404 EELNARALP
+404 EELSARALP
-413 GYRGQLPALMGTIR
+413 GYRGQLPALMGTLR
-427 SWLQSRCVV
+427 NWLQSRCVV
-436 IVATEQPHRVSE
+436 VVATEQPHRVRE
-448 ILEEHDLFPNG
+448 ILEEHELFPTDT
-459 IPTDGEQ
+459 PTDGER
-466 GALAVVH
+466 GALMIAH

-482 EAARLVVLTDA
+482 ERARLVVLTDA
-493 ELFGASRLRILRRR
+493 ELFGASRVRILRRH
-507 VHEGIPLSSILDLRS
+507 VHEGIPLSSILDLRP

-532 IGIYRGITQREV
+532 IGIYRGIVQREV

-549 DYLLIQYAPPDILLV
+549 DYLLIQYAPPDTLLV

-577 SEDNPPAIHRLGG
+577 SEENPPEVHRLGG
-590 SEWAMTKRHAKA
+590 SEWVLTKRRAKA

-635 MESAFPYDETPDQR
+635 MESAFPYEETPDQR

-688 AVMEGRQ
+688 AVMEGKQ
-695 VAVICPTTVLAAQHY
+695 VAVMCPTTVLAAQHY

-758 SKDVQFR
+758 SKDVQFH

-774 EQRFGVAHKE
+774 EQRFGVAQKE
-784 HLKRLRTQV
+784 HIKRLRTQV

-799 ATPIPRTLHMALGGL
+799 ATPIPRTLHIALGGL

-869 AQHVQEL
+869 AQHVQQL
-876 VPFARIRVAHGQMP
+876 VPFARVRVAHGQMP

-955 AYFFYRNDAKLDERA
+955 AYFFYRNDTRLDDRA

-979 FAGLGSG
+979 FAQLGAG

-1029 LRGQPEETFYL
+1029 LRGQPEETFFL
-1040 PPVDVPVNAYIP
+1040 PPVDVPVHVYIP
-1052 ATYIADESQRIFFYK
+1052 PGYIADESQRIFFYK
-1067 KMAAVRKLEDVAEI
+1067 KMAAVRKMPDVDEI
-1081 EAELRDRFGPLP
+1081 ERELRDRFGPLP

-1100 QLLRLRLQAA
+1100 WLLRLRLQAA
-1110 RIGIAEVKANRHWA
+1110 RMGIAEVKADKQWA
-1124 NIRFAG
+1124 NIRFQSHA
-1130 HVRLTPQA
+1130 RLTPQA

-1156 RLSLAGNGSPLA
+1156 RLSLAGSTSPLA
-1168 ALADMFDLLENA
+1168 ALSEMFDLLENA
-1180 LEQREKV
+1180 LRQKV

>member
-1 MDAALMD
+1 MD
-8 VARLQEV
+8 VRHLHEV
-15 RLSIRA
+15 VPALHA
-21 LPSVRA
+21 LPGVRA
-27 SVHLLSPQSLRT
+27 FAHLFTPASHRT
-39 EFTDVSGN
+39 EFTGVSGN
-47 LLPLLIAI
+47 LLPLLIAGAVAEDHP
-55 RLEEPQGLTCV
+55 LLCV
-66 LVADEQRAQTL
+66 LVADTQRAETL
-77 AGDLAA
+77 AGDLVAL
-83 MGVPEAQVVVLP
+83 GVPEAQVVVLL
-95 SMLGE
+95 SMLDE
-100 LFEDTPPDLHLIGS
+100 LFEDAPPDLHLIGS

-133 AQSLLE
+133 PQSLLE
-139 PTLPPD
+139 PTLPPESV
-145 ALREAAFTAR
+145 REATFTLR
-155 RGEMLDMEWLMR
+155 RGEMVDMEWLTR
-167 RLVELGYEREEMVAQ
+167 QLVNLGYEREEMVAQ
-182 RGQFSRRGGIVDIF
+182 RGQFSRRGGILDVF

-205 LEFFGDEI
+205 MEFFGDEI
-213 DRLQPFDSDSQRA
+213 ERIQPFDPDSQRSA
-226 SGHLS
+226 GHLD
-231 ECVITPAREVL
+231 ECTITPAREV
-242 WNAADVEG
+242 WWQSASVREACER
-250 AVSKLQHLLEEAL
+250 LQSLLEETVQQLVAE
-263 HDLGQKG
+263 GAGRPAEQ
-270 NERAPDAL
+270 L
-278 RQRIEDDLLRL
+278 RQRIEDDILRL
-289 QHRVAFDRLEHYIA
+289 QNRVTFERLEHYIA
-303 LLHPGAHALQYLPSD
+303 LLHPGVCALQYLPPD
-318 CLLVVEEPLQAQTV
+318 CLIVLDEPLQQQTL
-332 YHQSSRDALDVLAHR
+332 YHQSSRDALDVLSHR
-347 VKRGEMLPLE
+347 AKRGEMLPIE
-357 KLWQSVP
+357 RLWESLP
-364 TAVPQPDGFSTVLR
+364 LAVPQPEGFSAVLA
-378 HILQDRQWLAVS
+378 HILAQRQWVAFS
-390 SIPSPRELLPKVKE
+390 SIPSPRELIPKVRE
-404 EELNARALP
+404 QEMNARALP

-427 SWLQSRCVV
+427 NWLEGRCVV
-436 IVATEQPHRVSE
+436 VVATEQPHRVSE
-448 ILEEHDLFPNG
+448 ILEEHDLYLSDLPQ
-459 IPTDGEQ
+459 DDRR
-466 GALAVVH
+466 GALVVVH

-482 EAARLVVLTDA
+482 EEARLVVLTDA

-507 VHEGIPLSSILDLRS
+507 VHEGIPLSSILDLRP

-532 IGIYRGITQREV
+532 IGIYRGIVQREV

-549 DYLLIQYAPPDILLV
+549 DYLLIQYAPPDTLLV

-577 SEDNPPAIHRLGG
+577 SEDNPPEVHRLGG
-590 SEWAMTKRHAKA
+590 AEWAMTKRRAKA
-602 KARKMAEELIRL
+602 KARKIAEELIRL
-614 YAAREAAERPPYSPD
+614 YAARESAERPPYSAD

-635 MESAFPYDETPDQR
+635 MESAFPYEETPDQR
-649 RAILEVKRDME
+649 RAIMEVKRDME
-660 GSRKPMDRLI
+660 ASRKPMDRLI

-728 RFRSPKE
+728 RFRTPKE
-735 QKEVVEGL
+735 QKEVIEGL

-758 SKDVQFR
+758 SKDVQFH

-774 EQRFGVAHKE
+774 EQRFGVAQKE

-814 RAMSVI
+814 RAMSII
-820 NDPPFGRLPIRTI
+820 NDPPVGRLPVRTI

-843 EAILRELERGGQ
+843 EAILREMERGGQ

-1040 PPVDVPVNAYIP
+1040 PPVDVPVNVYIP
-1052 ATYIADESQRIFFYK
+1052 ASYIADDSQRILFYK
-1067 KMAAVRKLEDVAEI
+1067 KMAAVRQNKDVEEI
-1081 EAELRDRFGPLP
+1081 ERELRDRFGPLP

-1100 QLLRLRLQAA
+1100 WLLRLRLQAA
-1110 RIGIAEVKANRHWA
+1110 RIGVAEVKADKKWA
-1124 NIRFAG
+1124 NIRFAS

-1138 VRALTHVYRQHQF
+1138 VRALAHVYRQHQF

-1156 RLSLAGNGSPLA
+1156 RLSLTDAGSPLA
-1168 ALADMFDLLENA
+1168 AIADMFDLLENA
-1180 LEQREKV
+1180 LKEPVGR

>member
-1 MDAALMD
+1 MD
-8 VARLQEV
+8 VRRLHEV
-15 RLSIRA
+15 LPA
-21 LPSVRA
+21 LHSLPGVCA
-27 SVHLLSPQSLRT
+27 FAHLLTPASHRT
-39 EFTDVSGN
+39 EFTGVSGN
-47 LLPLLIAI
+47 LLPLLIAGATTEGPS
-55 RLEEPQGLTCV
+55 LLCV
-66 LVADEQRAQTL
+66 LVADSQRAETL
-77 AGDLAA
+77 AADLV
-83 MGVPEAQVVVLP
+83 MLGMPEQQVVILP
-95 SMLGE
+95 SMLDE
-100 LFEDTPPDLHLIGS
+100 LFEDTAPDLHLIGS
-114 RIESLWKVATGQ
+114 RVESLWKVATGQ
-126 ARVLIAT
+126 AKVFIAT
-133 AQSLLE
+133 PQSLLE

-145 ALREAAFTAR
+145 SLREATFTVR
-155 RGEMLDMEWLMR
+155 RGNIADMEALMR
-167 RLVELGYEREEMVAQ
+167 QLVQLGYEREEMVAQ
-182 RGQFSRRGGIVDIF
+182 RGQFSRRGGILDVF

-213 DRLQPFDSDSQRA
+213 ERMQPFDPDSQR
-226 SGHLS
+226 SVGHLE
-231 ECVITPAREVL
+231 ECVITPAREV
-242 WNAADVEG
+242 WWQSANVTGTCER
-250 AVSKLQHLLEEAL
+250 LQSLLEETIQMLVAE
-263 HDLGQKG
+263 GEGRPAEQ
-270 NERAPDAL
+270 L
-278 RQRIEDDLLRL
+278 RQRIEDDILRL
-289 QHRVAFDRLEHYIA
+289 QNRVAFERLEHYIA
-303 LLHPGAHALQYLPSD
+303 LLHPRVNALQYLPPD
-318 CLLVVEEPLQAQTV
+318 CLIVLDEPLQQQTA
-332 YHQSSRDALDVLAHR
+332 YHQSGRDALDVLSHR
-347 VKRGEMLPLE
+347 VKRGEMLPIQ
-357 KLWQSVP
+357 KLWESEP
-364 TAVPQPDGFSTVLR
+364 FAVPQPDGFPTVIG
-378 HILQDRQWLAVS
+378 HILTNRQWIAFS
-390 SIPSPRELLPKVKE
+390 SIPTPREVIPKVRE
-404 EELNARALP
+404 QELNAGALP
-413 GYRGQLPALMGTIR
+413 GYRGQLSALMSTMR
-427 SWLQSRCVV
+427 NWLDNRLVV
-436 IVATEQPHRVSE
+436 VVATEQPHRVSE
-448 ILEEHDLFPNG
+448 IVEEHGLFPSDV
-459 IPTDGEQ
+459 PSDDKH
-466 GALAVVH
+466 GALVMVR

-482 EAARLVVLTDA
+482 EEARLVVLTDA
-493 ELFGASRLRILRRR
+493 EMFGASRLRILRRR
-507 VHEGIPLSSILDLRS
+507 VHEGIPLSSILDLRP

-532 IGIYRGITQREV
+532 IGIYRGIVQREV

-549 DYLLIQYAPPDILLV
+549 DYLLIQYAPPDTLLV

-577 SEDNPPAIHRLGG
+577 SEENPPEIHRLGG
-590 SEWAMTKRHAKA
+590 SEWALTKRRAKA

-614 YAAREAAERPPYSPD
+614 YAARESAERPPYSPD

-688 AVMEGRQ
+688 AVMEDKQ

-728 RFRSPKE
+728 RFRTPKE

-743 RVGAV
+743 RVGTV

-774 EQRFGVAHKE
+774 EQRFGVAQKE
-784 HLKRLRTQV
+784 HIKRLRTQV

-814 RAMSVI
+814 RSMSII
-820 NDPPFGRLPIRTI
+820 NDPPFGRLPVRTI

-843 EAILRELERGGQ
+843 EAILREMERGGQ
-855 VYYVHNRVQSIYHV
+855 VYYVHNHVQSIYHV

-876 VPFARIRVAHGQMP
+876 VPFARVRVAHGQMP

-986 LKLAM
+986 LKLAL

-1029 LRGQPEETFYL
+1029 LRGQPEETFFL
-1040 PPVDVPVNAYIP
+1040 PPVDVPVNVYIP
-1052 ATYIADESQRIFFYK
+1052 AEYIADESQRILFYK
-1067 KMAAVRKLEDVAEI
+1067 KMVAVRQNRDVDEI
-1081 EAELRDRFGPLP
+1081 EHELRDRFGPLP
-1093 EVVQNAL
+1093 EMVQNAL
-1100 QLLRLRLQAA
+1100 WLLRLRLQAA
-1110 RIGIAEVKANRHWA
+1110 RIGVAEVKADRQWA
-1124 NIRFAG
+1124 NIRFTNRA
-1130 HVRLTPQA
+1130 RLTPQA

-1156 RLSLAGNGSPLA
+1156 RVSLANASSPLSA
-1168 ALADMFDLLENA
+1168 IADMLDLLENA
-1180 LEQREKV
+1180 LKEPVGR

>member
-1 MDAALMD
+1 MD
-8 VARLQEV
+8 VRHLHEV
-15 RLSIRA
+15 VPALHA
-21 LPSVRA
+21 LPGVRA
-27 SVHLLSPQSLRT
+27 FAHLFTPASHRT
-39 EFTDVSGN
+39 EFTGVSGN
-47 LLPLLIAI
+47 LLPLLIAGAVAEDHPV
-55 RLEEPQGLTCV
+55 LCV
-66 LVADEQRAQTL
+66 LVADTQRAETL
-77 AGDLAA
+77 AGDLVAL
-83 MGVPEAQVVVLP
+83 GVPEAQVVVLL
-95 SMLGE
+95 SMLDE
-100 LFEDTPPDLHLIGS
+100 LFEDAPPDLHLIGS

-133 AQSLLE
+133 PQSLLE
-139 PTLPPD
+139 PTLPPESV
-145 ALREAAFTAR
+145 REATFTLR
-155 RGEMLDMEWLMR
+155 RGEMVDMEWLTR
-167 RLVELGYEREEMVAQ
+167 QLVNLGYEREEMVAQ
-182 RGQFSRRGGIVDIF
+182 RGQFSRRGGILDVF

-213 DRLQPFDSDSQRA
+213 ERIQPFDPDSQRSA
-226 SGHLS
+226 GHLD
-231 ECVITPAREVL
+231 ECTITPAREV
-242 WNAADVEG
+242 WWQSASVREACDR
-250 AVSKLQHLLEEAL
+250 LQSLLEETVQQLVSEGA
-263 HDLGQKG
+263 GRPAEQ
-270 NERAPDAL
+270 L
-278 RQRIEDDLLRL
+278 RQRIEDDILRL
-289 QHRVAFDRLEHYIA
+289 QNRVAFERLEHYIA
-303 LLHPGAHALQYLPSD
+303 LLHPGVCALQYLPSD
-318 CLLVVEEPLQAQTV
+318 CLTVLDEPLQQQTL
-332 YHQSSRDALDVLAHR
+332 YHQSSRDALDVLSHR
-347 VKRGEMLPLE
+347 AKRGEMLPVE
-357 KLWQSVP
+357 RLWESLP
-364 TAVPQPDGFSTVLR
+364 LAVPQPEGFSAVLA
-378 HILQDRQWLAVS
+378 HILAQRQWVTFS
-390 SIPSPRELLPKVKE
+390 SIPSPRELIPKVRE
-404 EELNARALP
+404 QEMNARALP
-413 GYRGQLPALMGTIR
+413 GYRGQLSALMGTIR
-427 SWLQSRCVV
+427 NWLEGRCVV
-436 IVATEQPHRVSE
+436 VVATEQPHRVSE
-448 ILEEHDLFPNG
+448 ILEEHDLYLSDLPQ
-459 IPTDGEQ
+459 DDRR
-466 GALAVVH
+466 GALVVVH

-482 EAARLVVLTDA
+482 EEARLVVLTDA

-507 VHEGIPLSSILDLRS
+507 VHEGIPLSSILDLRP

-532 IGIYRGITQREV
+532 IGIYRGIVQREV

-549 DYLLIQYAPPDILLV
+549 DYLLIQYAPPDTLLV

-577 SEDNPPAIHRLGG
+577 SEDNPPEVHRLGG
-590 SEWAMTKRHAKA
+590 SEWAMTKRRAKA
-602 KARKMAEELIRL
+602 KARKIAEELIRL
-614 YAAREAAERPPYSPD
+614 YAARESAERPPYSAD

-635 MESAFPYDETPDQR
+635 MESAFPYEETPDQR
-649 RAILEVKRDME
+649 RAIIEVKRDME
-660 GSRKPMDRLI
+660 ASRKPMDRLI

-728 RFRSPKE
+728 RFRTPKE
-735 QKEVVEGL
+735 QKEVIEGL

-758 SKDVQFR
+758 SKDVQFH

-774 EQRFGVAHKE
+774 EQRFGVAQKE

-793 DVLTLT
+793 DVMTLT

-814 RAMSVI
+814 RAMSII
-820 NDPPFGRLPIRTI
+820 NDPPVGRLPVRTI

-843 EAILRELERGGQ
+843 EAILREMERGGQ

-1040 PPVDVPVNAYIP
+1040 PPVDVPVNVYIP
-1052 ATYIADESQRIFFYK
+1052 ASYIADESQRILFYK
-1067 KMAAVRKLEDVAEI
+1067 KMAAVRQNKDVDEI
-1081 EAELRDRFGPLP
+1081 EHELRDRFGPLP

-1100 QLLRLRLQAA
+1100 WLLRLRLQAA
-1110 RIGIAEVKANRHWA
+1110 RIGVAEVKADKKWA
-1124 NIRFAG
+1124 NIRFAS

-1138 VRALTHVYRQHQF
+1138 VRALAHVYRQHQF

-1156 RLSLAGNGSPLA
+1156 RLSLTDAGSPLA
-1168 ALADMFDLLENA
+1168 AIADMFDLLENA
-1180 LEQREKV
+1180 LKEPVGR

>member
-1 MDAALMD
+1 MD
-8 VARLQEV
+8 VPRLQELV
-15 RLSIRA
+15 DTLRA
-21 LPSVRA
+21 LPGVRVGA
-27 SVHLLSPQSLRT
+27 HLVSPHSHRT
-39 EFTDVSGN
+39 EFTEVSGN
-47 LLPLLIAI
+47 LLPLLLATSL
-55 RLEEPQGLTCV
+55 RENSPLLCV
-66 LVADEQRAQTL
+66 LVADTQRAETFAL
-77 AGDLAA
+77 DLAVL
-83 MGVPEAQVVVLP
+83 GVLEEQVVILP

-100 LFEDTPPDLHLIGS
+100 LFEDTSPDLHLIGS
-114 RIESLWKVATGQ
+114 RIESLWKVATG
-126 ARVLIAT
+126 RTKVLIAT
-133 AQSLLE
+133 PQSLLE

-145 ALREAAFTAR
+145 ALREAAFTVR
-155 RGEMLDMEWLMR
+155 KGETVDMEGILH
-167 RLVELGYEREEMVAQ
+167 RLVPLGYGREQMVAQ
-182 RGQFSRRGGIVDIF
+182 RGQFSRRGGILDVF
-196 PVHADEPVR
+196 PVHTDEPVR
-205 LEFFGDEI
+205 MEFFGDEI
-213 DRLQPFDSDSQRA
+213 DRLQPFDPDSQRA
-226 SGHLS
+226 TGHLGA
-231 ECVITPAREVL
+231 CTVTPAREVL
-242 WNAADVEG
+242 WDRADVEG
-250 AVSKLQHLLEEAL
+250 ATRLLQQLLDETLTSLIAE
-263 HDLGQKG
+263 GS
-270 NERAPDAL
+270 ERAPDAL

-289 QHRVAFDRLEHYIA
+289 QNRVVFERLEHYIA
-303 LLHPGAHALQYLPSD
+303 LLHRGVNALQYLPPD
-318 CLLVVEEPLQAQTV
+318 CLLILDEPLQQQTV
-332 YHQSSRDALDVLAHR
+332 YAQSSREALDVLSHR
-347 VKRGEMLPLE
+347 VQRGEMLPIE
-357 KLWQSVP
+357 RLWQGVP
-364 TAVPQPDGFSTVLR
+364 FAVPQPEGFSAVLA
-378 HILQDRQWLAVS
+378 HILRGRQWVAFS
-390 SIPSPRELLPKVKE
+390 SIPAPREVLPKVRE
-404 EELNARALP
+404 EELAARALP
-413 GYRGQLPALMGTIR
+413 GYRGQLSALMGTLR
-427 SWLQSRCVV
+427 NWLQSRCVV
-436 IVATEQPHRVSE
+436 VIATEQPHRVRE
-448 ILEEHDLFPNG
+448 ILEEHDLFPVDM
-459 IPTDGEQ
+459 PADAEQ
-466 GALAVVH
+466 GALVLAH
-473 ARLSSGFLW
+473 ARLSTGFLW
-482 EAARLVVLTDA
+482 DKARLVVLTDA
-493 ELFGASRLRILRRR
+493 ELFGASRMRILRRR
-507 VHEGIPLSSILDLRS
+507 VHEGIPLSSILDLRP

-532 IGIYRGITQREV
+532 IGIYRGIVQREV

-549 DYLLIQYAPPDILLV
+549 DYLLIQYAPPDTLLV
-564 PTDQIDRLQKYIG
+564 PTDQVDRLQKYIG
-577 SEDNPPAIHRLGG
+577 SEENPPEIHRLGG
-590 SEWAMTKRHAKA
+590 SEWALTKRRAKA
-602 KARKMAEELIRL
+602 KARQMAEELIRL

-635 MESAFPYDETPDQR
+635 MESAFPYEETPDQR

-758 SKDVQFR
+758 SKDVQFH

-774 EQRFGVAHKE
+774 EQRFGVAQKE
-784 HLKRLRTQV
+784 YIKRLRTQV

-799 ATPIPRTLHMALGGL
+799 ATPIPRTLHLALGGL

-820 NDPPFGRLPIRTI
+820 NDPPFGRLPIRTV

-876 VPFARIRVAHGQMP
+876 VPFARVRVAHGQMP

-1004 AEQHGAMISVGFEL
+1004 AEQHGAMVSVGFEL

-1029 LRGQPEETFYL
+1029 LRGQPEETFFL
-1040 PPVDVPVNAYIP
+1040 PPVDVPVNVYIP
-1052 ATYIADESQRIFFYK
+1052 PGYIADESQRILFYK
-1067 KMAAVRKLEDVAEI
+1067 KMAAVRKMQDVDEI

-1100 QLLRLRLQAA
+1100 WLLRLRLQAA
-1110 RIGIAEVKANRHWA
+1110 RIGIAEVKADKQWA
-1124 NIRFAG
+1124 NIRFQK

-1168 ALADMFDLLENA
+1168 TLSDMLDLLEHA
-1180 LEQREKV
+1180 LKQKA

>member
-1 MDAALMD
+1 MD
-8 VARLQEV
+8 VHRLQEV
-15 RLSIRA
+15 AGA
-21 LPSVRA
+21 LHALLGVRA
-27 SVHLLSPQSLRT
+27 SAHLLSPQSHRT
-39 EFTDVSGN
+39 EFTEVGGN
-47 LLPLLIAI
+47 LLPLLIA
-55 RLEEPQGLTCV
+55 RAVGEGMPLLCV
-66 LVADEQRAQTL
+66 LVADAQRAETL
-77 AGDLAA
+77 ALDLAVL
-83 MGVPEAQVVVLP
+83 GVPEWQVVVLP
-95 SMLGE
+95 SILGE

-126 ARVLIAT
+126 ARVLVAT
-133 AQSLLE
+133 PQSLLE
-139 PTLPPD
+139 PTLPPG
-145 ALREAAFTAR
+145 ALREATFTLR
-155 RGEMLDMEWLMR
+155 RGDSVDMEGLMR
-167 RLVELGYEREEMVAQ
+167 QLVRLGYEREEMVAQ
-182 RGQFSRRGGIVDIF
+182 RGQFSRRGGILDVF

-213 DRLQPFDSDSQRA
+213 ERMQPFDPDSQRA
-226 SGHLS
+226 TGHLDA
-231 ECVITPAREVL
+231 CTIAPAREVL
-242 WNAADVEG
+242 WESAEVEAAT
-250 AVSKLQHLLEEAL
+250 ARLQAILAETLSELAQGGSERAL
-263 HDLGQKG
+263 HTLQ
-270 NERAPDAL
+270 
-278 RQRIEDDLLRL
+278 QSIEDDILRL
-289 QHRVAFDRLEHYIA
+289 SNRVAFDRLEHCVA
-303 LLHPGAHALQYLPSD
+303 LLHPGTRALDYLPSH
-318 CLLVVEEPLQAQTV
+318 CLMVLDEPVQQQTV
-332 YHQSSRDALDVLAHR
+332 YHQSSRDALDVLSHR
-347 VKRGEMLPLE
+347 VKRGEMLPIE
-357 KLWQSVP
+357 RLWASLP
-364 TAVPQPDGFSTVLR
+364 HAVPQPEGFAGVLR
-378 HILQDRQWLAVS
+378 DVLGERSWVALS
-390 SIPSPRELLPKVKE
+390 SITAPRDLLPKVRE
-404 EELNARALP
+404 QELHARALP
-413 GYRGQLPALMGTIR
+413 GYRGQLPALMSTLR
-427 SWLQSRCVV
+427 NWLESGCAVV
-436 IVATEQPHRVSE
+436 VATEQPHRVSE
-448 ILEEHDLFPNG
+448 ILEEHDLFPAESV
-459 IPTDGEQ
+459 GE
-466 GALAVVH
+466 GMLTVVH

-482 EAARLVVLTDA
+482 ESARLVVLTDA

-507 VHEGIPLSSILDLRS
+507 VHEGIPLSSILDLRP

-532 IGIYRGITQREV
+532 IGIYRGIVQREV

-549 DYLLIQYAPPDILLV
+549 DYLLIQYAPPDTLLV

-577 SEDNPPAIHRLGG
+577 SEENPPEVHRLGG
-590 SEWAMTKRHAKA
+590 GEWALTKRRAKA

-614 YAAREAAERPPYSPD
+614 YAARESAERPPYSPD

-635 MESAFPYDETPDQR
+635 MESAFPYEETPDQR
-649 RAILEVKRDME
+649 RAIVEVKRDME
-660 GSRKPMDRLI
+660 GSRKPMDRLV

-688 AVMEGRQ
+688 AVIEGKQ
-695 VAVICPTTVLAAQHY
+695 VAVICPTTVLAAQHF

-748 DVVIGTHRLL
+748 DVVVGTHRLL
-758 SKDVQFR
+758 SKDVQFQ

-774 EQRFGVAHKE
+774 EQRFGVAQKE

-814 RAMSVI
+814 RSMSII
-820 NDPPFGRLPIRTI
+820 NDPPFGRLPVRTI
-833 VRPYDDDVVR
+833 VRPYDDEVVR

-855 VYYVHNRVQSIYHV
+855 VFYVHNRVQSIYHV

-890 DDELEEVMLGFYHHD
+890 DDELEEVMLEFYHHD

-1018 YAEMLAEAIRE
+1018 YAEMLADAVRE
-1029 LRGQPEETFYL
+1029 LRGQPEETFVL

-1052 ATYIADESQRIFFYK
+1052 ARYIRDESQRIFFYK
-1067 KMAAVRKLEDVAEI
+1067 KMAAVRKLVDVDEI
-1081 EAELRDRFGPLP
+1081 ESELRDRFGPLP

-1100 QLLRLRLQAA
+1100 WLLRLRLQAA
-1110 RIGIAEVKANRHWA
+1110 QIGIAEVKADRQWA
-1124 NIRFAG
+1124 NIRFAS

-1138 VRALTHVYRQHQF
+1138 IRALTHVYRQHQF

-1156 RLSLAGNGSPLA
+1156 RLSLAGAGSPLA
-1168 ALADMFDLLENA
+1168 ALADMFDLLTNA
-1180 LEQREKV
+1180 LYEPVAK

>member
-1 MDAALMD
+1 ML
-8 VARLQEV
+8 
-15 RLSIRA
+15 RA
-21 LPSVRA
+21 LLGVRA
-27 SVHLLSPQSLRT
+27 FAHLLSPQHHCT
-39 EFTDVSGN
+39 EYTDVSGN
-47 LLPLLIAI
+47 LLPMLLAVS
-55 RLEEPQGLTCV
+55 LSEGSPLLCV
-66 LVADEQRAQTL
+66 LTSDLQRAETL
-77 AGDLAA
+77 ALDLEVL
-83 MGVPEAQVVVLP
+83 GVPAQQVVVLP

-100 LFEDTPPDLHLIGS
+100 LFEDTPPDLHLVGS
-114 RIESLWKVATGQ
+114 RIEALWKVATGR

-133 AQSLLE
+133 PQSLLE

-145 ALREAAFTAR
+145 ALRESTLTLR
-155 RGEMLDMEWLMR
+155 RGEMVDMEWLLR
-167 RLVELGYEREEMVAQ
+167 RLVQLGYEREDLVAQ
-182 RGQFSRRGGIVDIF
+182 RGQFSRRGGIIDLF
-196 PVHADEPVR
+196 PVHADDPVR
-205 LEFFGDEI
+205 MEFFGDEI
-213 DRLQPFDSDSQRA
+213 ERLQTFDPDSQRA
-226 SGHLS
+226 SAHLS
-231 ECVITPAREVL
+231 ECTVTPAREVL
-242 WNAADVEG
+242 WEHADVEG
-250 AVSKLQHLLEEAL
+250 AVASLQRMLEETLAQL
-263 HDLGQKG
+263 ARGG
-270 NERAPDAL
+270 NPRAPEEL

-289 QHRVAFDRLEHYIA
+289 QNRVTFERLEHYIA
-303 LLHPGAHALQYLPSD
+303 LLHPGVNALQYLPAD
-318 CLLVVEEPLQAQTV
+318 CLLVLDEPLQQQTAYAQ
-332 YHQSSRDALDVLAHR
+332 SARDARDVLSHR
-347 VKRGEMLPLE
+347 ARRGEMLPLE
-357 KLWQSVP
+357 RLWQAMP
-364 TAVPQPDGFSTVLR
+364 LAIPQPEDFP
-378 HILQDRQWLAVS
+378 ILLSRLLEGRQWVTFS
-390 SIPSPRELLPKVKE
+390 SIPAPRDLLPKARE
-404 EELNARALP
+404 EELAARALP
-413 GYRGQLPALMGTIR
+413 GYRGQLPALMGTLR
-427 SWLQSRCVV
+427 NWLESGCVV

-448 ILEEHDLFPNG
+448 ILAEHDLFPTEL
-459 IPTDGEQ
+459 PPEGEH
-466 GALAVVH
+466 GALVVAH

-482 EAARLVVLTDA
+482 EKARLVVLTDA
-493 ELFGASRLRILRRR
+493 ELFGASRLRILRRH
-507 VHEGIPLSSILDLRS
+507 VHEGIPLSSILDLRP

-532 IGIYRGITQREV
+532 IGIYRGIVQREV

-549 DYLLIQYAPPDILLV
+549 DYLLIQYAPPDTLLV

-577 SEDNPPAIHRLGG
+577 SEENPPEVHRLGG
-590 SEWAMTKRHAKA
+590 SEWALTKRRAKA

-635 MESAFPYDETPDQR
+635 MESAFPYEETPDQR

-695 VAVICPTTVLAAQHY
+695 VAVLCPTTVLAAQHY

-720 PIRVELLN
+720 PIRVELLS

-735 QKEVVEGL
+735 QKEVIEGL

-758 SKDVQFR
+758 SKDVQFY

-774 EQRFGVAHKE
+774 EQRFGVAQKE
-784 HLKRLRTQV
+784 HIKRLRTQV

-799 ATPIPRTLHMALGGL
+799 ATPIPRTLHIALGGL

-876 VPFARIRVAHGQMP
+876 VPFARIRVAHGQLP
-890 DDELEEVMLGFYHHD
+890 EEELEEVMLGFYHHD

-955 AYFFYRNDAKLDERA
+955 AYFFYHRDAGLDERA
-970 QQRLNALRE
+970 RQRLNALRE

-1004 AEQHGAMISVGFEL
+1004 AEQHGAMVSVGFEL

-1040 PPVDVPVNAYIP
+1040 PPVDVPVDVYIP
-1052 ATYIADESQRIFFYK
+1052 TSYIADESQRILFYK
-1067 KMAAVRKLEDVAEI
+1067 KMTAVRKMADVDEI

-1100 QLLRLRLQAA
+1100 WLLRLRLQAA
-1110 RIGIAEVKANRHWA
+1110 RIGIAEVKADRQWA
-1124 NIRFAG
+1124 NLRFQG

-1138 VRALTHVYRQHQF
+1138 VRALTGLHRQHQF

-1156 RLSLAGNGSPLA
+1156 
-1168 ALADMFDLLENA
+1168 
-1180 LEQREKV
+1180 

>member
-1 MDAALMD
+1 MN
-8 VARLQEV
+8 VPRLQE
-15 RLSIRA
+15 LLQPLRA
-21 LPSVRA
+21 LPGVRA
-27 SVHLLSPQSLRT
+27 CAHLLSPQSHRT

-47 LLPLLIAI
+47 LLPLLVSIS
-55 RLEEPQGLTCV
+55 LTEDCPPLCV
-66 LVADEQRAQTL
+66 LVADTQRAQTL
-77 AGDLAA
+77 ALDLAVL
-83 MGVPEAQVVVLP
+83 GVPEEQVVVLP
-95 SMLGE
+95 SVLGE

-133 AQSLLE
+133 PQSLLE

-145 ALREAAFTAR
+145 ALREAAFTLR
-155 RGEMLDMEWLMR
+155 KGEMVDMEELLR
-167 RLVELGYEREEMVAQ
+167 RLVQLGYEREQMVAQ
-182 RGQFSRRGGIVDIF
+182 RGQFSRRGGILDIF

-205 LEFFGDEI
+205 MEFFGDEI
-213 DRLQPFDSDSQRA
+213 DRLQPFDPDSQRA
-226 SGHLS
+226 SGHLD
-231 ECVITPAREVL
+231 ECTITPACEVL
-242 WNAADVEG
+242 WDCAQVEDAART
-250 AVSKLQHLLEEAL
+250 LQRILDEAL
-263 HDLGQKG
+263 VQLATEGS
-270 NERAPDAL
+270 ERALDLL
-278 RQRIEDDLLRL
+278 RQRVEDDLLRL
-289 QHRVAFDRLEHYIA
+289 QNRVSFERLEHYIA
-303 LLHPGAHALQYLPSD
+303 LLHPGVNALQYLPPD
-318 CLLVVEEPLQAQTV
+318 CLLVLEEPLQQQTV
-332 YHQSSRDALDVLAHR
+332 YAQSSRETLDVLSHR
-347 VKRGEMLPLE
+347 VKRGEMLPLQ

-364 TAVPQPDGFSTVLR
+364 LAVPQPEHFASVLE
-378 HILQDRQWLAVS
+378 HILKGRQWVAFS
-390 SIPSPRELLPKVKE
+390 SIPAPSEMLPKVRE
-404 EELNARALP
+404 DELAARALP
-413 GYRGQLPALMGTIR
+413 GYRGQLPALMGTLR
-427 SWLQSRCVV
+427 NWLQSGCVV
-436 IVATEQPHRVSE
+436 VVATEQPHRVSE
-448 ILEEHDLFPNG
+448 ILEEHELFPAA
-459 IPTDGEQ
+459 IPSEGER
-466 GALAVVH
+466 GALVVAH

-482 EAARLVVLTDA
+482 EKARLVVLTDA
-493 ELFGASRLRILRRR
+493 ELFGASRVRILRRY
-507 VHEGIPLSSILDLRS
+507 VHEGIPLSSILDLRP
-522 GDYVVHIHHG
+522 GDYVVHVHHG
-532 IGIYRGITQREV
+532 IGIYRGIVQREV

-549 DYLLIQYAPPDILLV
+549 DYLLIQYAAPDTLLV

-577 SEDNPPAIHRLGG
+577 SEENPPEVHRLGG
-590 SEWAMTKRHAKA
+590 SEWALTKRRAKA

-635 MESAFPYDETPDQR
+635 MESAFPYEETPDQR

-675 FGKTEVAIRAAFK
+675 FGKTEVAVRAAFK

-695 VAVICPTTVLAAQHY
+695 VAVMCPTTVLAAQHY

-720 PIRVELLN
+720 PIRVELLS

-735 QKEVVEGL
+735 QKEVIEGL

-758 SKDVQFR
+758 SKDVHFH

-774 EQRFGVAHKE
+774 EQRFGVAQKE

-799 ATPIPRTLHMALGGL
+799 ATPIPRTLHIALGGL
-814 RAMSVI
+814 RPMSVI

-876 VPFARIRVAHGQMP
+876 VPFARVRVAHGQMP

-925 TLIVERAHRL
+925 TLIVERAHRM

-955 AYFFYRNDAKLDERA
+955 AYFFYRNDTKLDERA

-1004 AEQHGAMISVGFEL
+1004 AEQHGAMVSVGFEL

-1029 LRGQPEETFYL
+1029 LRGQPEETFFL
-1040 PPVDVPVNAYIP
+1040 PPVDAPVNVYIP
-1052 ATYIADESQRIFFYK
+1052 PAYIADESQRIFFYK
-1067 KMAAVRKLEDVAEI
+1067 KMAAVRQMQDVDEI

-1100 QLLRLRLQAA
+1100 WLLRLRLQAA
-1110 RIGIAEVKANRHWA
+1110 RIGIAEVKADKQWA
-1124 NIRFAG
+1124 SIRFQG

-1138 VRALTHVYRQHQF
+1138 VRALAHVYRQHQF

-1156 RLSLAGNGSPLA
+1156 RVSLAGSSSPLA
-1168 ALADMFDLLENA
+1168 ALADIFDLLENA
-1180 LEQREKV
+1180 LRQKV

>member
-1 MDAALMD
+1 MD
-8 VARLQEV
+8 VPRLQE
-15 RLSIRA
+15 LLNTLRA
-21 LPSVRA
+21 LPGVRA
-27 SVHLLSPQSLRT
+27 CAHLLSPQTNRT

-47 LLPLLIAI
+47 LLPLLIAASVGEDSP
-55 RLEEPQGLTCV
+55 LLCV
-66 LVADEQRAQTL
+66 LVADAQRAETL
-77 AGDLAA
+77 ALDLAVL
-83 MGVPEAQVVVLP
+83 GVPEEQVVVLP

-114 RIESLWKVATGQ
+114 RVESLWKVATGQ
-126 ARVLIAT
+126 AKVLIAT
-133 AQSLLE
+133 PQSLLE

-145 ALREAAFTAR
+145 ALREAAFTVR
-155 RGEMLDMEWLMR
+155 RGEMVDMEELLR
-167 RLVELGYEREEMVAQ
+167 RLVQLGYEREEMVAQ
-182 RGQFSRRGGIVDIF
+182 RGQFSRRGGILDVF

-205 LEFFGDEI
+205 MEFFGDEI
-213 DRLQPFDSDSQRA
+213 DRLQPFDPDSQRA

-231 ECVITPAREVL
+231 ECTITPAREVL
-242 WNAADVEG
+242 WNEADADGAAR
-250 AVSKLQHLLEEAL
+250 AVQQILEETLAQL
-263 HDLGQKG
+263 AAEG
-270 NERAPDAL
+270 NERAPDHL

-289 QHRVAFDRLEHYIA
+289 QNRATFERLEHYTG
-303 LLHPGAHALQYLPSD
+303 LLHRGVNALQYLPPD
-318 CLLVVEEPLQAQTV
+318 CLLVLDEPLQQQTV
-332 YHQSSRDALDVLAHR
+332 YAQSSRDALDVLSHR
-347 VKRGEMLPLE
+347 VRRGEMLPLE
-357 KLWQSVP
+357 RLWQGVP
-364 TAVPQPDGFSTVLR
+364 FAVPQPEGFSAVIR
-378 HILQDRQWLAVS
+378 HILNGRQWVAFS
-390 SIPSPRELLPKVKE
+390 SIPAPREVLAKARE

-413 GYRGQLPALMGTIR
+413 GYRGQLPALMGTLR
-427 SWLQSRCVV
+427 NWLESRCVV
-436 IVATEQPHRVSE
+436 VVATEQPHRVSE
-448 ILEEHDLFPNG
+448 ILEEHDLFP
-459 IPTDGEQ
+459 TDVSADGDR
-466 GALAVVH
+466 GALVVSH

-482 EAARLVVLTDA
+482 ERARLVVLTDA
-493 ELFGASRLRILRRR
+493 ELFGASRVRILRRH
-507 VHEGIPLSSILDLRS
+507 VHEGIPLSSILDLRP

-532 IGIYRGITQREV
+532 IGIYRGIVQREV

-549 DYLLIQYAPPDILLV
+549 DYLLIQYAPPDTLLV

-577 SEDNPPAIHRLGG
+577 SEENPPEIHRLGG
-590 SEWAMTKRHAKA
+590 SEWALTKRRAKA

-635 MESAFPYDETPDQR
+635 MESAFPYEETPDQR

-688 AVMEGRQ
+688 AVMEGKQ
-695 VAVICPTTVLAAQHY
+695 VAVMCPTTVLAAQHY

-758 SKDVQFR
+758 SKDVKFH

-774 EQRFGVAHKE
+774 EQRFGVAQKE
-784 HLKRLRTQV
+784 HIKRLRTQV

-799 ATPIPRTLHMALGGL
+799 ATPIPRTLHIALGGL

-1004 AEQHGAMISVGFEL
+1004 AEQHGAMVSVGFEL

-1029 LRGQPEETFYL
+1029 LRGQPEETFFL
-1040 PPVDVPVNAYIP
+1040 PPVDVPVNVYIP
-1052 ATYIADESQRIFFYK
+1052 TGYIGDESQRIFFYK
-1067 KMAAVRKLEDVAEI
+1067 KMAAVRKMQDVDEI

-1093 EVVQNAL
+1093 DVVQNAL
-1100 QLLRLRLQAA
+1100 WLLRLRLQAA
-1110 RIGIAEVKANRHWA
+1110 RIGVAEVKADKLWA
-1124 NIRFAG
+1124 NIRFQS

-1151 TGEGV
+1151 TGDGV
-1156 RLSLAGNGSPLA
+1156 RLSLAGSSSPLA

-1180 LEQREKV
+1180 LRQTQKV

>member
-1 MDAALMD
+1 ML
-8 VARLQEV
+8 
-15 RLSIRA
+15 RA
-21 LPSVRA
+21 LLGVRA
-27 SVHLLSPQSLRT
+27 FAHLLSPQHHCT
-39 EFTDVSGN
+39 EYTDVSGN
-47 LLPLLIAI
+47 LLPMLLAVS
-55 RLEEPQGLTCV
+55 LSEGSPLLCV
-66 LVADEQRAQTL
+66 LTSDLQRAETL
-77 AGDLAA
+77 ALDLEVL
-83 MGVPEAQVVVLP
+83 GVPAQQVVVLP

-100 LFEDTPPDLHLIGS
+100 LFEDTPPDLHLVGS
-114 RIESLWKVATGQ
+114 RIEALWKVATGR

-133 AQSLLE
+133 PQSLLE

-145 ALREAAFTAR
+145 ALRESTLTLR
-155 RGEMLDMEWLMR
+155 RGEMVDMEWLLR
-167 RLVELGYEREEMVAQ
+167 RLVQLGYEREDLVAQ
-182 RGQFSRRGGIVDIF
+182 RGQFSRRGGIIDLF
-196 PVHADEPVR
+196 PVHADDPVR
-205 LEFFGDEI
+205 MEFFGDEI
-213 DRLQPFDSDSQRA
+213 ERLQTFDPDSQRA
-226 SGHLS
+226 SAHLS
-231 ECVITPAREVL
+231 ECTVTPAREVL
-242 WNAADVEG
+242 WEHADVEG
-250 AVSKLQHLLEEAL
+250 AVASLQRMLEETLAQL
-263 HDLGQKG
+263 ARGG
-270 NERAPDAL
+270 NPRAPEEL

-289 QHRVAFDRLEHYIA
+289 QNRVTFERLEHYIA
-303 LLHPGAHALQYLPSD
+303 LLHPGVNALQYLPAD
-318 CLLVVEEPLQAQTV
+318 CLLVLDEPLQQQTAYAQ
-332 YHQSSRDALDVLAHR
+332 SARDARDVLSHR
-347 VKRGEMLPLE
+347 ARRGEMLPLE
-357 KLWQSVP
+357 RLWQAMP
-364 TAVPQPDGFSTVLR
+364 LAIPQPEDFP
-378 HILQDRQWLAVS
+378 ILLSRLLEGRQWVTFS
-390 SIPSPRELLPKVKE
+390 SIPAPRDLLPKARE
-404 EELNARALP
+404 EELAARALP
-413 GYRGQLPALMGTIR
+413 GYRGQLPALMGTLR
-427 SWLQSRCVV
+427 NWLESGCVV

-448 ILEEHDLFPNG
+448 ILAEHDLFPTEL
-459 IPTDGEQ
+459 PPEGEH
-466 GALAVVH
+466 GALVVAH

-482 EAARLVVLTDA
+482 EKARLVVLTDA
-493 ELFGASRLRILRRR
+493 ELFGASRLRILRRH
-507 VHEGIPLSSILDLRS
+507 VHEGIPLSSILDLRP

-532 IGIYRGITQREV
+532 IGIYRGIVQREV

-549 DYLLIQYAPPDILLV
+549 DYLLIQYAPPDTLLV

-577 SEDNPPAIHRLGG
+577 SEENPPEVHRLGG
-590 SEWAMTKRHAKA
+590 SEWALTKRRAKA

-635 MESAFPYDETPDQR
+635 MESAFPYEETPDQR

-695 VAVICPTTVLAAQHY
+695 VAVLCPTTVLAAQHY

-720 PIRVELLN
+720 PIRVELLS
-728 RFRSPKE
+728 RFRSPRE
-735 QKEVVEGL
+735 QKEVIEGL

-758 SKDVQFR
+758 SKDVQFY

-774 EQRFGVAHKE
+774 EQRFGVAQKE
-784 HLKRLRTQV
+784 HIKRLRTQV

-799 ATPIPRTLHMALGGL
+799 ATPIPRTLHIALGGL

-876 VPFARIRVAHGQMP
+876 VPFARIRVAHGQLP
-890 DDELEEVMLGFYHHD
+890 EEELEEVMLGFYHHD

-955 AYFFYRNDAKLDERA
+955 AYFFYHRDAGLDERA
-970 QQRLNALRE
+970 RQRLNALRE

-1004 AEQHGAMISVGFEL
+1004 AEQHGAMVSVGFEL

-1040 PPVDVPVNAYIP
+1040 PPVDVPVDVYIP
-1052 ATYIADESQRIFFYK
+1052 TSYIADESQRILFYK
-1067 KMAAVRKLEDVAEI
+1067 KMTAVRKMADVDEI

-1100 QLLRLRLQAA
+1100 WLLRLRLQAA
-1110 RIGIAEVKANRHWA
+1110 RIGIAEVKADRQWA
-1124 NIRFAG
+1124 NLRFQG

-1138 VRALTHVYRQHQF
+1138 VRALTGLHRQHQF

-1156 RLSLAGNGSPLA
+1156 RLSLAGSASPLA
-1168 ALADMFDLLENA
+1168 ALSDMFDLLESA
-1180 LEQREKV
+1180 LGQKV

>member
-1 MDAALMD
+1 MD
-8 VARLQEV
+8 VRRLHEV
-15 RLSIRA
+15 LPALHA
-21 LPSVRA
+21 LPGVRA
-27 SVHLLSPQSLRT
+27 FAHLFTPASHRT
-39 EFTDVSGN
+39 EFTGVSGN
-47 LLPLLIAI
+47 LLPLLIAGATAESSS
-55 RLEEPQGLTCV
+55 LLCV
-66 LVADEQRAQTL
+66 LVADRQRAETL
-77 AGDLAA
+77 AADLAVL
-83 MGVPEAQVVVLP
+83 GTPEQQVVVLP
-95 SMLGE
+95 SMLDE
-100 LFEDTPPDLHLIGS
+100 LFEDTDPDLHLIGN

-126 ARVLIAT
+126 AKVLIAT
-133 AQSLLE
+133 PQSLLE

-145 ALREAAFTAR
+145 CLCKATFTVR
-155 RGEMLDMEWLMR
+155 RGDIADMEALMR
-167 RLVELGYEREEMVAQ
+167 QLVRLGYEREEMVAQ
-182 RGQFSRRGGIVDIF
+182 RGQFSRRGGILDVF

-213 DRLQPFDSDSQRA
+213 ERMQPFDPDSQR
-226 SGHLS
+226 STGHLE
-231 ECVITPAREVL
+231 ECVITPAREV
-242 WNAADVEG
+242 WWQSTDVTGTCERLQSLLKETTQTLVAEG
-250 AVSKLQHLLEEAL
+250 AGRPAEQ
-263 HDLGQKG
+263 
-270 NERAPDAL
+270 L
-278 RQRIEDDLLRL
+278 RQRIEDDILRL
-289 QHRVAFDRLEHYIA
+289 QNRVAFERLEHYIA
-303 LLHPGAHALQYLPSD
+303 LLHPGVNALQYLPPD
-318 CLLVVEEPLQAQTV
+318 CLIVLDEPLQQQTA
-332 YHQSSRDALDVLAHR
+332 YHQSSRDALDVLSHR
-347 VKRGEMLPLE
+347 VKRGEMLPIQ
-357 KLWQSVP
+357 KLWESEP
-364 TAVPQPDGFSTVLR
+364 FAVPQPDGFPAVIG
-378 HILQDRQWLAVS
+378 HILANRQWIAFS
-390 SIPSPRELLPKVKE
+390 SIPAPREVIPKVRE
-404 EELNARALP
+404 QELNAGALP
-413 GYRGQLPALMGTIR
+413 GYRGQLSALMGTVR
-427 SWLQSRCVV
+427 NWLDNRLVV
-436 IVATEQPHRVSE
+436 VVATEQPHRVSE
-448 ILEEHDLFPNG
+448 ILEEHNLFPSAV
-459 IPTDGEQ
+459 PTDDKHGV
-466 GALAVVH
+466 LVVVH

-482 EAARLVVLTDA
+482 EEARLVVLTDA
-493 ELFGASRLRILRRR
+493 EMFGASRLRILRRR
-507 VHEGIPLSSILDLRS
+507 VHEGIPLSSILDLRP

-532 IGIYRGITQREV
+532 IGIYRSIVQREV

-549 DYLLIQYAPPDILLV
+549 DYLLIQYAPPDTLLV

-577 SEDNPPAIHRLGG
+577 SEDNPPEIHRLGG
-590 SEWAMTKRHAKA
+590 SEWALTKRRAKA

-614 YAAREAAERPPYSPD
+614 YAARESAERPPYSPD

-688 AVMEGRQ
+688 AVMEDKQ
-695 VAVICPTTVLAAQHY
+695 VAVICPTTVLAAQHC

-728 RFRSPKE
+728 RFRTPKE

-743 RVGAV
+743 RVGVV

-774 EQRFGVAHKE
+774 EQRFGVAQKE
-784 HLKRLRTQV
+784 HIKRLRTQV

-814 RAMSVI
+814 RSMSII
-820 NDPPFGRLPIRTI
+820 NDPPFGRLPVRTI

-1029 LRGQPEETFYL
+1029 LRGQPEETFFL
-1040 PPVDVPVNAYIP
+1040 PPVDVPVNVYIP
-1052 ATYIADESQRIFFYK
+1052 ASYIRDESQRIFFYK
-1067 KMAAVRKLEDVAEI
+1067 KMAAVRQNKDVDEI
-1081 EAELRDRFGPLP
+1081 EHELRDRFGPLP

-1100 QLLRLRLQAA
+1100 WLLRLRLQAA
-1110 RIGIAEVKANRHWA
+1110 RIGVAEVKADRQWA
-1124 NIRFAG
+1124 NIRFASR
-1130 HVRLTPQA
+1130 VRLTPQA

-1156 RLSLAGNGSPLA
+1156 RVSLANASSPLA
-1168 ALADMFDLLENA
+1168 AIADMLDLLENA
-1180 LEQREKV
+1180 LKEPVGR